1 MQRFLSWLT
10 HKRTLTV
17 IGLIALAA
25 VLFIGAAVL
34 QIDAAGSG
42 AAGSGPVW
50 PAAIFGAVVL
60 LMLLVWLWRKLRA
73 RRANNKLGEM
83 LEAQAEAA
91 QAAPVSAAAS
101 GQKQPELDALRTR
114 LVEAV
119 KTIKTSK
126 IGQMSGGSALYEL
139 PWYIVIGN
147 PAAGKSSAVLNSG
160 LQFPFADKSNAVVH
174 GIGGTRNCDWFFTT
188 EGILLDTAGR
198 YSVHEEDRSEWL
210 GFLNLLKRYRPKAP
224 INGIIVTA
232 SIAELTGNRPE
243 ATINLAKNLRQRV
256 QELTEKLE
264 VFAPVYV
271 MFTKTDL
278 ITGFTEF
285 FSGSDR
291 SEYDRVW
298 GATLPYEPDE
308 KRDIVALFDER
319 FEELYEGLKE
329 ISVAQMSISRG
340 NKLSP
345 GQLSFPLEFSAIKPA
360 LRVFLATLFENN
372 PFQYKPIF
380 RGFYFTSALQE
391 GETNSAAAERIGQ
404 RFGLNTGSL
413 PKPQS
418 AFSKN
423 GFFLR
428 DLFSKVIFADRQTV
442 RQFASPAKT
451 RLRYATFFGFVAVLA
466 LALGGWTW
474 STIGNQQ
481 LAANVQADLD
491 NVVRLQQNR
500 EDLQSRLQAMDI
512 LEDRIDQLE
521 QFRRD
526 RPLSVSLGLYQG
538 DQMEQRLLAEYYSGV
553 KQLMLDPVSQN
564 LVSFLKD
571 VDAHPDQLAPMTHA
585 PESGAIQVSAKTSGA
600 SGTPGAGA
608 TSLSAT
614 AGSQGSLYS
623 DASPTNVEDAYNALK
638 TYLMLSDKR
647 HVEQAHLTDQ
657 IARFWRGWLE
667 SNRGTMPRD
676 QMIRSAERMI
686 TFYLARVNDDD
697 WPMVEANLSLVDQT
711 RENLRHV
718 VRGMPARQRV
728 YEEIKAR
735 ASTRFAPMTIARI
748 VGDQNTA
755 LIGGSYA
762 IPGTFT
768 REAWFQYVQPAI
780 RDAATKELQAKDWVL
795 NTASQDDLTLEGSPE
810 QIQKALVGMYK
821 DEYAQHWQKFMQG
834 IAVQSFGSFNQAVDS
849 MNRLGD
855 PQDSPI
861 KKVLETAYDQT
872 SWDNPALANSALKS
886 VQGGVTSWFKNLFS
900 RAQSGPVS
908 ANIDINGNP
917 VELGVGPIGQQFS
930 GLARVVAKQDG
941 NSLLRGYMDSLSK
954 VRTRFNVLK
963 NQGDPGPGARELMQ
977 QTLDGNGSEL
987 ADSLKFVD
995 EQMLTGLTDAQRKA
1009 LRPLLV
1015 RPLMQAFAVVIQPA
1029 SAEVN
1034 KVWNAQVYQPF
1045 QGSLANKYPFDGSAK
1060 VEAGASEIAQVFGP
1074 DGSVAKFVNTT
1085 LGPLAVRRGDTLT
1098 ARTWGDMG
1106 MTLTPDLTNGFARWV
1121 APLSGGAAGGGGAGG
1136 GGSSEPQT
1144 VFQILPQ
1151 PSTGTTE
1158 YTLAIDGQ
1166 QLRYRNTPPQW
1177 TNFVWPNPQGTPGA
1191 TLSATT
1197 FDGRTIQLVNEP
1209 GRYGLEK
1216 LINSA
1221 QRKRRPDGT
1230 FDLSWTQGN
1239 VTVALSMRIIS
1250 TSQPTGG
1257 ASGGGDAPQ
1266 QQSLRG
1272 LKLPSSVVDLGAA
1285 NAALAIASGAAGGAS
1300 NANANAAAGSQAAA
1314 PPGAPTSAPV
1324 NVSANTQAAPAAVNP
1339 GGGAQ

>member
-1 MQRFLSWLT
+1 MQRILNVLT
-10 HKRTLTV
+10 HPRTLSIV
-17 IGLIALAA
+17 GIVALAA
-25 VLFIGAAVL
+25 ILFIVADTLQLPLLWAAL
-34 QIDAAGSG
+34 AF
-42 AAGSGPVW
+42 
-50 PAAIFGAVVL
+50 AAILALWLGVA
-60 LMLLVWLWRKLRA
+60 LWRRWRVK
-73 RRANNKLGEM
+73 RANRQLGEM
-83 LEAQAEAA
+83 LEEQAESGKI
-91 QAAPVSAAAS
+91 AAPAAAAAATDA
-101 GQKQPELDALRTR
+101 KTADLDVLRTR
-114 LVEAV
+114 LSDAV

-126 IGQMSGGSALYEL
+126 IGQVSGGSALYEL

-147 PAAGKSSAVLNSG
+147 PAAGKSSAVINSG
-160 LQFPFADKSNAVVH
+160 LQFPFADKNSAVIH

-210 GFLNLLKRYRPKAP
+210 GFLGLLKRYRPKAP

-243 ATINLAKNLRQRV
+243 FAINLAKNLRQRV

-271 MFTKTDL
+271 MFTKADL

-285 FSGSDR
+285 FSSSDKH
-291 SEYDRVW
+291 EYDRVW

-308 KRDIVALFDER
+308 KRDVVALFDER
-319 FEELYEGLKE
+319 FEELYDGLKE
-329 ISVAQMSISRG
+329 ISVAQLSLSRG
-340 NKLSP
+340 NLASP
-345 GQLSFPLEFSAIKPA
+345 GQLSFPLEFSTIKPA
-360 LRVFLATLFENN
+360 LRAFLATLFENN

-391 GETNSAAAERIGQ
+391 GETSSAAAQRIAH
-404 RFGLNTGSL
+404 RFGLDASAL
-413 PKPQS
+413 PKPHS

-428 DLFSKVIFADRQTV
+428 DLFSKVVFADRQTV
-442 RQFASPAKT
+442 RQFASPTKT
-451 RLRYATFFGFVAVLA
+451 RLRYATFFGFVAALA

-481 LAANVQADLD
+481 LVANVQADLD
-491 NVVRLQQNR
+491 NVSRMQQGRN
-500 EDLQSRLQAMDI
+500 DLQSRLQAMDI
-512 LEDRIDQLE
+512 LEDRIEQLE

-526 RPLSVSLGLYQG
+526 KPVSVSLGLYQG
-538 DQMEQRLLAEYYSGV
+538 DRLEQHLLTEYYNGV
-553 KQLMLDPVSQN
+553 RQILLSPVSQN
-564 LVSFLKD
+564 LASFLKD
-571 VDAHPDQLAPMTHA
+571 VNAHPDQLVPMTRP
-585 PESGAIQVSAKTSGA
+585 PESGAVQGGAIPVSTN
-600 SGTPGAGA
+600 PAGA
-608 TSLSAT
+608 APQ
-614 AGSQGSLYS
+614 AAAAQPAAAPQGGLYS
-623 DASPTNVEDAYNALK
+623 DASPTNVQDAYNALK

-657 IARFWRGWLE
+657 VARFWRGWLE
-667 SNRGTMPRD
+667 TNRGNMPRD
-676 QMIRSAERMI
+676 EMIRSAERMI
-686 TFYLARVNDDD
+686 SFYLARVNDND
-697 WPMVEANLSLVDQT
+697 WPMIEANLSLVDQT
-711 RENLRHV
+711 RENLRRV

-748 VGDQNTA
+748 VGDGNGG
-755 LIGGSYA
+755 LIAGSYA

-768 REAWFQYVQPAI
+768 RDAWFEYVQPAI

-795 NTASQDDLTLEGSPE
+795 NTSTQDDLTLEGSPE
-810 QIQKALVGMYK
+810 QIQKTLVGMYK
-821 DEYAQHWQKFMQG
+821 TEYAQHWQKFMQG
-834 IAVQSFGSFNQAVDS
+834 IAVQGFSSFGQAVDG

-861 KKVLETAYDQT
+861 RKVLETAYDQT
-872 SWDNPALANSALKS
+872 SWDNPSLANATIKKA
-886 VQGGVTSWFKNLFS
+886 QTGVVNWFKQLFT
-900 RAQSGPVS
+900 RTKAGQVTA

-917 VELGVGPIGQQFS
+917 ADVPMGPVGQEFV
-930 GLARVVAKQDG
+930 GLARIVATHDG
-941 NSLLRGYMDSLSK
+941 TSLLKGYMDTLSK
-954 VRTRFNVLK
+954 VRTRFNVIK
-963 NQGDPGPGARELMQ
+963 NQGDPGPGARQLMQ

-995 EQMLTGLTDAQRKA
+995 EQMLTGLTDTQRKS

-1015 RPLMQAFAVVIQPA
+1015 RPLMQAFSVVIQPA

-1045 QGSLANKYPFDGSAK
+1045 QGSLATKYPFAASAK

-1074 DGSVAKFVNTT
+1074 DGSIAKFVGTT
-1085 LGPLAVRRGDTLT
+1085 LGPLAVRRGDTLA

-1106 MTLTPDLTNGFARWV
+1106 LALAPDFTNGFARWV
-1121 APLSGGAAGGGGAGG
+1121 APLSGGAAGAGG
-1136 GGSSEPQT
+1136 GGASSEPQT

-1151 PSTGTTE
+1151 PSSGTTE
-1158 YTLAIDGQ
+1158 YTVAIDGQ

-1177 TNFVWPNPQGTPGA
+1177 TNFVWPNPQGSPGA

-1230 FDLSWTQGN
+1230 FDLTWTQGN
-1239 VTVALSMRIIS
+1239 VNVSVTMRIIS

-1257 ASGGGDAPQ
+1257 GDQPQ

-1272 LKLPSSVVDLGAA
+1272 LRLPSSVADVGAGSA
-1285 NAALAIASGAAGGAS
+1285 VNATAQPGAGASGASGAVPAAAAVAAAAS
-1300 NANANAAAGSQAAA
+1300 NAQ
-1314 PPGAPTSAPV
+1314 
-1324 NVSANTQAAPAAVNP
+1324 
-1339 GGGAQ
+1339 GAQ

>member
-17 IGLIALAA
+17 VGLIALAA
-25 VLFIGAAVL
+25 VLFIGADAL
-34 QIDAAGSG
+34 QIDL
-42 AAGSGPVW
+42 VW

-60 LMLLVWLWRKLRA
+60 LMLLVWLWRKLRT

-83 LEAQAEAA
+83 LEAQAEQGAGATTTAA
-91 QAAPVSAAAS
+91 VS
-101 GQKQPELDALRTR
+101 QKQPELDALRTR

-291 SEYDRVW
+291 TEYDRVW

-319 FEELYEGLKE
+319 FEALYDGLKE

-345 GQLSFPLEFSAIKPA
+345 GQLSFPLEFSTIKPA

-404 RFGLNTGSL
+404 RFGLNTDSI

-451 RLRYATFFGFVAVLA
+451 RLRYATFFAFVAVLA

-571 VDAHPDQLAPMTHA
+571 VNAHPDQLAPMTHA
-585 PESGAIQVSAKTSGA
+585 PDSGAIQVAA
-600 SGTPGAGA
+600 RTPGAASTPGA
-608 TSLSAT
+608 TSLSSA
-614 AGSQGSLYS
+614 AGSQGGLYS

-667 SNRGTMPRD
+667 SNRGNMPRD
-676 QMIRSAERMI
+676 EMIRSAERMI

-697 WPMVEANLSLVDQT
+697 WPMIETNLSLVDQT
-711 RENLRHV
+711 RENLRRV

-748 VGDQNTA
+748 VGDQNTS

-834 IAVQSFGSFNQAVDS
+834 IAVQSFGSFNQAVDA

-861 KKVLETAYDQT
+861 KKVLQTAYDQT

-886 VQGGVTSWFKNLFS
+886 VQGGVTNWFKNLFS
-900 RAQSGPVS
+900 RAPSGTVA

-930 GLARVVAKQDG
+930 GLARVVATQDG

-987 ADSLKFVD
+987 ADSLKLVD
-995 EQMLTGLTDAQRKA
+995 EQMLTGLTDSQRKA

-1045 QGSLANKYPFDGSAK
+1045 QGSLANKYPFASDAK
-1060 VEAGASEIAQVFGP
+1060 VEAGAGEIAQVFGP

-1106 MTLTPDLTNGFARWV
+1106 LTLTPDFTTGFARWV
-1121 APLSGGAAGGGGAGG
+1121 APLAGGAAGGGAGG

-1144 VFQILPQ
+1144 VFQILPE

-1158 YTLAIDGQ
+1158 YTIAIDGQ

-1257 ASGGGDAPQ
+1257 GSSDQPQ

-1272 LKLPSSVVDLGAA
+1272 LKLPSSVADIGAA
-1285 NAALAIASGAAGGAS
+1285 NAALAIASGNVGGAS
-1300 NANANAAAGSQAAA
+1300 SALAGASAAANAQTG
-1314 PPGAPTSAPV
+1314 TPV
-1324 NVSANTQAAPAAVNP
+1324 NVSATANAPAAPAAGNT
-1339 GGGAQ
+1339 GGAQ

>member
-1 MQRFLSWLT
+1 MQRFLNVLT
-10 HKRTLTV
+10 HPRTLTIV
-17 IGLIALAA
+17 GFAALAA
-25 VLFIGAAVL
+25 VLFIAADALQIGLVWAAVAL
-34 QIDAAGSG
+34 GVALALWL
-42 AAGSGPVW
+42 ATK
-50 PAAIFGAVVL
+50 
-60 LMLLVWLWRKLRA
+60 LWRRWRV
-73 RRANNKLGEM
+73 RRANRQLGDM
-83 LEAQAEAA
+83 LEQQAETGKM
-91 QAAPVSAAAS
+91 SAAVAEPA
-101 GQKQPELDALRTR
+101 KRAELDVLRTR
-114 LVEAV
+114 LADTV

-126 IGQMSGGSALYEL
+126 IGQVSGGSALYEL

-147 PAAGKSSAVLNSG
+147 PAAGKSSAVINSG
-160 LQFPFADKSNAVVH
+160 LQFPFADKNSAVIH

-210 GFLNLLKRYRPKAP
+210 GFLDLLKRYRPKAP

-243 ATINLAKNLRQRV
+243 FAINLAKNLRQRV

-271 MFTKTDL
+271 MFTKADL

-285 FSGSDR
+285 FSSNDR
-291 SEYDRVW
+291 QEYDRVW

-308 KRDIVALFDER
+308 KRDVVALFDQR
-319 FEELYEGLKE
+319 FEELYDGLKE
-329 ISVAQMSISRG
+329 ISVAQLSVSRG

-345 GQLSFPLEFSAIKPA
+345 GQLSFPLEFSTIKPA
-360 LRVFLATLFENN
+360 LRSFLATLFEDN

-391 GETNSAAAERIGQ
+391 GETNSAAAQRIAH
-404 RFGLNTGSL
+404 RFGLDSQSL
-413 PKPQS
+413 PKPHS
-418 AFSKN
+418 AFLKN

-442 RQFASPAKT
+442 RQFASPTKT
-451 RLRYATFFGFVAVLA
+451 RMRYATFFGFVAALA

-481 LAANVQADLD
+481 LVSNVQADLD
-491 NVVRLQQNR
+491 NVTRLQQNR
-500 EDLQSRLQAMDI
+500 NDLQSRLQAMDI
-512 LEDRIDQLE
+512 LEDRIEQLE

-526 RPLSVSLGLYQG
+526 KPLSVSLGLYQG
-538 DQMEQRLLAEYYSGV
+538 NRLEQHLLTEYYNGVRQILLA
-553 KQLMLDPVSQN
+553 PVSDN
-564 LVSFLKD
+564 LASFLKD
-571 VDAHPDQLAPMTHA
+571 VNAHPDQLAPMTRA
-585 PESGAIQVSAKTSGA
+585 PESGATPAGPMPVSTHPAA
-600 SGTPGAGA
+600 PGAA
-608 TSLSAT
+608 PSPVVA
-614 AGSQGSLYS
+614 QGRQQGGLYN

-657 IARFWRGWLE
+657 VARFWRGWLE
-667 SNRGTMPRD
+667 TNRGNMPRD
-676 QMIRSAERMI
+676 EMIRSAERMI
-686 TFYLARVNDDD
+686 TFYLSRVSDND
-697 WPMVEANLSLVDQT
+697 WPMIEANLALVDQT
-711 RENLRHV
+711 RENLRRV

-748 VGDQNTA
+748 VGEGNTGLVA
-755 LIGGSYA
+755 GSYA

-768 REAWFQYVQPAI
+768 RDAWFQYVQPAI

-795 NTASQDDLTLEGSPE
+795 NTASADDLTLEGSPE
-810 QIQKALVGMYK
+810 QIQKTLVAMYK
-821 DEYAQHWQKFMQG
+821 TEYAQHWQKFMQG
-834 IAVQSFGSFNQAVDS
+834 IAVQGFGNFTQAVDA
-849 MNRLGD
+849 MNKLGD

-861 KKVLETAYDQT
+861 RKVLETAYDQT
-872 SWDNPALANSALKS
+872 SWDNPSLANATIKKAQTG
-886 VQGGVTSWFKNLFS
+886 VVNWVKQWFTRQPGGQI
-900 RAQSGPVS
+900 A
-908 ANIDINGNP
+908 ANVDINGNP
-917 VELGVGPIGQQFS
+917 ADVPMGPIGQEFV
-930 GLARVVAKQDG
+930 GLGRIVATHDG
-941 NSLLRGYMDSLSK
+941 TSMLKGYMDTLSK
-954 VRTRFNVLK
+954 VRTRFNVIK
-963 NQGDPGPGARELMQ
+963 NQGDPGPGARQLMQ

-995 EQMLTGLTDAQRKA
+995 EQMLTGLTDSQRKS

-1029 SAEVN
+1029 SVEVN

-1045 QGSLANKYPFDGSAK
+1045 QNSLANKYPFAAGAK
-1060 VEAGASEIAQVFGP
+1060 VEAGAGEIAQVFGP
-1074 DGSVAKFVNTT
+1074 DGSIAKFVGTT
-1085 LGPLAVRRGDTLT
+1085 LGPLAVRRGDTLS

-1106 MTLTPDLTNGFARWV
+1106 LALTPDFTGGFARWV
-1121 APLSGGAAGGGGAGG
+1121 APLAGGAATSAAA
-1136 GGSSEPQT
+1136 SSEPQT
-1144 VFQILPQ
+1144 VFQVLPQ
-1151 PSTGTTE
+1151 PSSGTTE
-1158 YTLAIDGQ
+1158 YTIAIDGQ

-1177 TNFVWPNPQGTPGA
+1177 TNFVWPNPQGSPGA

-1197 FDGRTIQLVNEP
+1197 FDGRTLQLVNEP

-1230 FDLSWTQGN
+1230 FDLTWTQGSVSVS
-1239 VTVALSMRIIS
+1239 VTMRIIS

-1257 ASGGGDAPQ
+1257 GDQPQ

-1272 LKLPSSVVDLGAA
+1272 LRLPSSVADASAGGAA
-1285 NAALAIASGAAGGAS
+1285 NATAQPGSGAAAAQVAATAASAS
-1300 NANANAAAGSQAAA
+1300 NAQ
-1314 PPGAPTSAPV
+1314 
-1324 NVSANTQAAPAAVNP
+1324 
-1339 GGGAQ
+1339 GAQ

>member
-1 MQRFLSWLT
+1 MQRFLNGLT
-10 HKRTLTV
+10 HSRTLSI
-17 IGLIALAA
+17 IGVIALAA
-25 VLFIGAAVL
+25 VLFIAADTL
-34 QIDAAGSG
+34 QID
-42 AAGSGPVW
+42 PIW
-50 PAAIFGAVVL
+50 PAIVLGAVLVL
-60 LMLLVWLWRKLRA
+60 WFLIWLVRRLAA
-73 RRANNKLGEM
+73 RRANRKLGEM
-83 LEAQAEAA
+83 LEQQAEKQTEAT
-91 QAAPVSAAAS
+91 SAATPARHA
-101 GQKQPELDALRTR
+101 ELDALRTR
-114 LVEAV
+114 LVDAV

-126 IGQMSGGSALYEL
+126 IGQVSGGAALYEL

-160 LQFPFADKSNAVVH
+160 LQFPFADKNNAVIH

-198 YSVHEEDRSEWL
+198 YSVHEEDRTEWL
-210 GFLNLLKRYRPKAP
+210 GFLSLLKRHRPKAP

-232 SIAELTGNRPE
+232 SIAELTGSKPE
-243 ATINLAKNLRQRV
+243 FAINLAKNLRQRV

-285 FSGSDR
+285 FSGSER
-291 SEYDRVW
+291 HEYDRVW

-308 KRDIVALFDER
+308 KRDVVALFDER
-319 FEELYEGLKE
+319 FEELYDGLKE
-329 ISVAQMSISRG
+329 ISVAQMSINRG

-345 GQLSFPLEFSAIKPA
+345 GQLSFPLEFSTIKPA
-360 LRVFLATLFENN
+360 LRSFLATLFETN

-391 GETNSAAAERIGQ
+391 GETNSAAAQRIAT
-404 RFGLNTGSL
+404 RFGLDGAGL

-418 AFSKN
+418 AISKN

-442 RQFASPAKT
+442 KQFASPAKT
-451 RLRYATFFGFVAVLA
+451 RMRYATFFGFVAVLA

-474 STIGNQQ
+474 STVNNQQ
-481 LAANVQADLD
+481 LTSNVQADLD

-500 EDLQSRLQAMDI
+500 NDLQSRLQAMDI

-521 QFRRD
+521 QFRRE
-526 RPLSVSLGLYQG
+526 RPLAVSLGLYQG
-538 DQMEQRLLAEYYSGV
+538 DRLEQHLLTEYYNGV
-553 KQLMLDPVSQN
+553 RQIMLDPVAQN
-564 LVSFLKD
+564 LEGFLKD
-571 VDAHPDQLAPMTHA
+571 VNSHPEQLAPMTRT
-585 PESGAIQVSAKTSGA
+585 PDSGAIPVSSRA
-600 SGTPGAGA
+600 SAMVA
-608 TSLSAT
+608 TS
-614 AGSQGSLYS
+614 QGGLYS

-638 TYLMLSDKR
+638 TYLMLGDKR
-647 HVEQAHLTDQ
+647 HVETAHLTDQ
-657 IARFWRGWLE
+657 VARFWRGWLE
-667 SNRGTMPRD
+667 TNRGNMPRD
-676 QMIRSAERMI
+676 EMIRSAERMI
-686 TFYLARVNDDD
+686 TFYLSRVSDDD
-697 WPMVEANLSLVDQT
+697 WPMIDQNLALVDQT
-711 RENLRHV
+711 RENLRRV

-748 VGDQNTA
+748 VGDNNTG
-755 LIGGSYA
+755 LIAGSYA

-768 REAWFQYVQPAI
+768 RDAWFQYVQPAI

-795 NTASQDDLTLEGSPE
+795 NTSAHDDLTLEGSPE
-810 QIQKALVGMYK
+810 QIQKALVTMYK
-821 DEYAQHWQKFMQG
+821 TEYAMHWQKFMQG
-834 IAVQSFGSFNQAVDS
+834 IAVQNFGTFNQAVDA

-861 KKVLETAYDQT
+861 RKVLETAYDQT
-872 SWDNPALANSALKS
+872 SWDNPSLASAAVKGAQS
-886 VQGGVTSWFKNLFS
+886 GVTSWFTRWFS
-900 RAQSGPVS
+900 HTPAAPVT

-917 VELGVGPIGQQFS
+917 VDMPMGPIGQEFA
-930 GLARVVAKQDG
+930 GLGRIVVKQDNG
-941 NSLLRGYMDSLSK
+941 SMLQGYMDTLSK
-954 VRTRFNVLK
+954 VRTRFNVIK
-963 NQGDPGPGARELMQ
+963 NQGDPGPGARQLMQ

-987 ADSLKFVD
+987 ADSLKYVD
-995 EQMLTGLTDAQRKA
+995 EQMLTGLTDSQRKG

-1029 SAEVN
+1029 SVEVN

-1045 QGSLANKYPFDGSAK
+1045 QTSLASKYPFSGDAK
-1060 VEAGASEIAQVFGP
+1060 VEAGANEIAQVFGP
-1074 DGSVAKFVNTT
+1074 DGAVAKFVGTT

-1106 MTLTPDLTNGFARWV
+1106 LALTPDFTSGFARWV
-1121 APLSGGAAGGGGAGG
+1121 APLSGGAAGAAQ

-1151 PSTGTTE
+1151 PSSGTTE

-1177 TNFVWPNPQGTPGA
+1177 TNFVWPNPSGSPGA

-1221 QRKRRPDGT
+1221 QRKRQPDGT

-1239 VTVALSMRIIS
+1239 VSVAVSMRIIS
-1250 TSQPTGG
+1250 TSQPS
-1257 ASGGGDAPQ
+1257 SGGGDAPQ

-1272 LKLPSSVVDLGAA
+1272 LKLPSSVADVSAAA
-1285 NAALAIASGAAGGAS
+1285 NSVNATQTGASGAAGGATS
-1300 NANANAAAGSQAAA
+1300 GSASGSTSMQANPNAA
-1314 PPGAPTSAPV
+1314 TT
-1324 NVSANTQAAPAAVNP
+1324 ANSNT
-1339 GGGAQ
+1339 GGAQ

>member
-1 MQRFLSWLT
+1 MQRILNVLT
-10 HKRTLTV
+10 HPRTLSIV
-17 IGLIALAA
+17 GIVALAA
-25 VLFIGAAVL
+25 ILFIVADMLQLPLLWAAIAFAAILALWLVVALWRRWRVKRANQQLGQVL
-34 QIDAAGSG
+34 EEQAETGKIAA
-42 AAGSGPVW
+42 
-50 PAAIFGAVVL
+50 PAA
-60 LMLLVWLWRKLRA
+60 
-73 RRANNKLGEM
+73 
-83 LEAQAEAA
+83 AA
-91 QAAPVSAAAS
+91 LAPDAKTAD
-101 GQKQPELDALRTR
+101 LDVLRTR
-114 LVEAV
+114 LSDAV

-126 IGQMSGGSALYEL
+126 IGQVSGGSALYEL

-160 LQFPFADKSNAVVH
+160 LQFPFADKNSAVIH

-210 GFLNLLKRYRPKAP
+210 GFLGLLKRYRPKAP

-243 ATINLAKNLRQRV
+243 FAINLAKNLRQRV

-271 MFTKTDL
+271 MFTKADL

-285 FSGSDR
+285 FSSSDKH
-291 SEYDRVW
+291 EYDRVW
-298 GATLPYEPDE
+298 GATLPYEPDD
-308 KRDIVALFDER
+308 KRDVVAQFDTH

-329 ISVAQMSISRG
+329 ISVAQLSLSRG
-340 NKLSP
+340 NQLSP
-345 GQLSFPLEFSAIKPA
+345 GQLSFPLEFSTIKPS
-360 LRVFLATLFENN
+360 LRAFLATLFENN

-391 GETNSAAAERIGQ
+391 GETNSAAAQRIAQ
-404 RFGLNTGSL
+404 RFGLDGSAL
-413 PKPQS
+413 PKPHS

-442 RQFASPAKT
+442 RQFASPTKT
-451 RLRYATFFGFVAVLA
+451 RLRYATFFGFVAALA

-481 LAANVQADLD
+481 LVANVQADLD
-491 NVVRLQQNR
+491 NVTRLQQGRN
-500 EDLQSRLQAMDI
+500 DLQSRLQAMDI
-512 LEDRIDQLE
+512 LEDRIEQLE

-526 RPLSVSLGLYQG
+526 KPVSVSLGLYQG
-538 DQMEQRLLAEYYSGV
+538 DRLEQHLLTEYYNGVRQILLA
-553 KQLMLDPVSQN
+553 PVSQN
-564 LVSFLKD
+564 LASFMKD
-571 VDAHPDQLAPMTHA
+571 VNAHPEQLVPMTRP
-585 PESGAIQVSAKTSGA
+585 PESGAVQGGAIPVSTNSAGAAPQAGAALAA
-600 SGTPGAGA
+600 SGTAPAA
-608 TSLSAT
+608 AQQP
-614 AGSQGSLYS
+614 AAPQGGLYS
-623 DASPTNVEDAYNALK
+623 DASPTNVQDAYNALK

-657 IARFWRGWLE
+657 LARFWRGWLE
-667 SNRGTMPRD
+667 TNRGNMPRD
-676 QMIRSAERMI
+676 EMIKSAERMI
-686 TFYLARVNDDD
+686 SFYLSRVNDDD
-697 WPMVEANLSLVDQT
+697 WPMIDANLALVDQT
-711 RENLRHV
+711 RENLRRV

-748 VGDQNTA
+748 VGENNTTLVA
-755 LIGGSYA
+755 GSYA

-780 RDAATKELQAKDWVL
+780 REAATKELQAKDWVL
-795 NTASQDDLTLEGSPE
+795 NTSAHDDLTLEGSPE
-810 QIQKALVGMYK
+810 QIQKALVTMYK
-821 DEYAQHWQKFMQG
+821 TEYAMHWQKFMQG
-834 IAVQSFGSFNQAVDS
+834 IAVQSFGSFGQAVDA

-861 KKVLETAYDQT
+861 RKVLETAYDQT
-872 SWDNPALANSALKS
+872 SWDNPSLFNASLKRAQS
-886 VQGGVTSWFKNLFS
+886 GVTSWFKQWFS
-900 RAQSGPVS
+900 RAPTGQLN

-917 VELGVGPIGQQFS
+917 VEMPMGPIGQEFS
-930 GLARVVAKQDG
+930 ALGRIVQTGDNGSMLK
-941 NSLLRGYMDSLSK
+941 GYMDTLSK
-954 VRTRFNVLK
+954 VRTRFNVIK
-963 NQGDPGPGARELMQ
+963 NQGDPGPGARQLMQ
-977 QTLDGNGSEL
+977 QTLDGSGSEL
-987 ADSLKFVD
+987 ADSLKYVD
-995 EQMLTGLTDAQRKA
+995 EQMLTGLTDSQRKA

-1015 RPLMQAFAVVIQPA
+1015 RPLMAAYAVVIQPA
-1029 SAEVN
+1029 SVEVN
-1034 KVWNAQVYQPF
+1034 KVWNAQVYQTF
-1045 QGSLANKYPFDGSAK
+1045 QNSLASKYPFAGDAK
-1060 VEAGASEIAQVFGP
+1060 VEAGAGEIAQVFGP
-1074 DGSVAKFVNTT
+1074 DGSIAKFVGTT

-1106 MTLTPDLTNGFARWV
+1106 LALTPDFTNGFARWV
-1121 APLSGGAAGGGGAGG
+1121 APLAGGAAGASAGQ
-1136 GGSSEPQT
+1136 SSAEPQT
-1144 VFQILPQ
+1144 VFQIQPQ
-1151 PSTGTTE
+1151 PSSGTTE

-1166 QLRYRNTPPQW
+1166 QMRYRNTPPQW
-1177 TNFVWPNPQGTPGA
+1177 TNFVWPNPSGSPGA

-1197 FDGRTIQLVNEP
+1197 FDGRTLQLVNEP

-1239 VTVALSMRIIS
+1239 VTVAVSMRIIS
-1250 TSQPTGG
+1250 TSQ
-1257 ASGGGDAPQ
+1257 ASGGSSDAPQ

-1272 LKLPSSVVDLGAA
+1272 LRLPSSVADVSAAA
-1285 NAALAIASGAAGGAS
+1285 NSVAATNTASS
-1300 NANANAAAGSQAAA
+1300 AA
-1314 PPGAPTSAPV
+1314 PVAS
-1324 NVSANTQAAPAAVNP
+1324 AAPAARPAAAAVSNT
-1339 GGGAQ
+1339 GGAQ

>member
-1 MQRFLSWLT
+1 MQRFLNALIS
-10 HKRTLTV
+10 KRTMTV
-17 IGLIALAA
+17 VGVVVAAALLFGGALLLDLPLIWPALALAA
-25 VLFIGAAVL
+25 LVAVL
-34 QIDAAGSG
+34 LI
-42 AAGSGPVW
+42 
-50 PAAIFGAVVL
+50 
-60 LMLLVWLWRKLRA
+60 VWLWRRIAA
-73 RRANNKLGEM
+73 RRASGKLGEM
-83 LEAQAEAA
+83 LEQQAETGK
-91 QAAPVSAAAS
+91 APQPS
-101 GQKQPELDALRTR
+101 GAKAPDLDGLRTR
-114 LVEAV
+114 LAEAV
-119 KTIKTSK
+119 RTIKTSK
-126 IGQMSGGSALYEL
+126 IGQASGGSALYEL

-160 LQFPFADKSNAVVH
+160 LQFPFAEKSDAVVH

-232 SIAELTGNRPE
+232 SIAELTNGRPD
-243 ATINLAKNLRQRV
+243 ATINLARSLRQRV

-271 MFTKTDL
+271 LLTKADL
-278 ITGFTEF
+278 ITGFAEF
-285 FSGSDR
+285 FSGGER
-291 SEYDRVW
+291 HEYERVW

-308 KRDIVALFDER
+308 KRDIVTLFDER

-329 ISVAQMSISRG
+329 ISVAQMSINRG
-340 NKLSP
+340 NMLSP

-372 PFQYKPIF
+372 PFQYKPIL

-391 GETNSAAAERIGQ
+391 GETSSAAAQRIGQ
-404 RFGLNTGSL
+404 RFGLATDNL
-413 PKPQS
+413 PKPQAAS
-418 AFSKN
+418 SKN

-451 RLRYATFFGFVAVLA
+451 RLRYGTFFGFVAALA

-474 STIGNQQ
+474 STLGNQQ

-491 NVVRLQQNR
+491 NIVRLQQNR
-500 EDLQSRLQAMDI
+500 NDLQSRMQAMDI
-512 LEDRIDQLE
+512 LEDRIAQLE

-538 DQMEQRLLAEYYSGV
+538 DRIEQRLLAEYYRGV

-564 LVSFLKD
+564 LASFLRE
-571 VDAHPDQLAPMTHA
+571 VDAHPDQLAPLTRP
-585 PESGAIQVSAKTSGA
+585 PESGAIAVSARAGGAGSGA
-600 SGTPGAGA
+600 SANPN
-608 TSLSAT
+608 
-614 AGSQGSLYS
+614 GSQGGLYS

-647 HVEQAHLTDQ
+647 HVEAAHLTDQ
-657 IARFWRGWLE
+657 LARFWRGWLE
-667 SNRGTMPRD
+667 TNRGNMSRD
-676 QMIRSAERMI
+676 EMIKSAERMI
-686 TFYLARVNDDD
+686 TFYLSRVSDDD
-697 WPMVEANLSLVDQT
+697 WPMIDANLSLIDQT
-711 RENLRHV
+711 RENLRRV

-735 ASTRFAPMTIARI
+735 ASTRYAPMTVARI
-748 VGDQNTA
+748 VGENNTN
-755 LIGGSYA
+755 LVGGSYA

-768 REAWFQYVQPAI
+768 REAWFDYVKPAI

-821 DEYAQHWQKFMQG
+821 TEYAQHWQRFMQG
-834 IAVQSFGSFNQAVDS
+834 IAVRDFGSFGQAVGA

-861 KKVLETAYDQT
+861 RKILQTAYDQT
-872 SWDNPALANSALKS
+872 AWDNPALASTTLQKAQN
-886 VQGGVTSWFKNLFS
+886 GVTGWFKRLFS
-900 RAQSGPVS
+900 SKTQAAQNAGVDLDFGGGSVTAGPV
-908 ANIDINGNP
+908 
-917 VELGVGPIGQQFS
+917 GVAFS
-930 GLARVVAKQDG
+930 GLARIVAKQENG
-941 NSLLRGYMDSLSK
+941 SLLNGYMDTLSK

-995 EQMLTGLTDAQRKA
+995 EQMLTGLTDDQRKA

-1015 RPLMQAFAVVIQPA
+1015 RPLMQAFAVAIEPA
-1029 SAEVN
+1029 SNEVN
-1034 KVWNAQVYQPF
+1034 KVWNAQVYQTF
-1045 QGSLANKYPFDGSAK
+1045 QTSLANKYPFSGDAK

-1074 DGSVAKFVNTT
+1074 DGAVSKFVGTT
-1085 LGPLAVRRGDTLT
+1085 LGPLAVRRGDTLSP
-1098 ARTWGDMG
+1098 RTWGGMG
-1106 MTLTPDLTNGFARWV
+1106 IVLSPEFTNGFARWV
-1121 APLSGGAAGGGGAGG
+1121 APLSGAAAGGNGAGAA
-1136 GGSSEPQT
+1136 EPQT
-1144 VFQILPQ
+1144 VFQIMPQ
-1151 PSTGTTE
+1151 PGQGTTE
-1158 YTLAIDGQ
+1158 YTIVIDGQ

-1177 TNFVWPNPQGTPGA
+1177 TNFVWPNPNGA
-1191 TLSATT
+1191 AGASLTATS
-1197 FDGRTIQLVNEP
+1197 FDGRSIELVNEP

-1221 QRKRRPDGT
+1221 KRTRNPDGT
-1230 FDLSWTQGN
+1230 FSLTWQQGS

-1250 TSQPTGG
+1250 TSQPS
-1257 ASGGGDAPQ
+1257 SGGGDAPQ

-1272 LKLPSSVVDLGAA
+1272 VRLPESVADVAA
-1285 NAALAIASGAAGGAS
+1285 ARTAAAAASGSAPAPAASGAAV
-1300 NANANAAAGSQAAA
+1300 AAAALSSLPSSSAVDTTVSNTGAA
-1314 PPGAPTSAPV
+1314 
-1324 NVSANTQAAPAAVNP
+1324 Q
-1339 GGGAQ
+1339 

>member
-1 MQRFLSWLT
+1 MQRFLNVLT
-10 HKRTLTV
+10 HPRTLTIV
-17 IGLIALAA
+17 GFAALAA
-25 VLFIGAAVL
+25 VLFIAADALQIGLVWAAVAL
-34 QIDAAGSG
+34 GVALALWL
-42 AAGSGPVW
+42 ATK
-50 PAAIFGAVVL
+50 
-60 LMLLVWLWRKLRA
+60 LWRRWRV
-73 RRANNKLGEM
+73 RRANRQLGDM
-83 LEAQAEAA
+83 LEQQAETGKM
-91 QAAPVSAAAS
+91 SAAVAEPA
-101 GQKQPELDALRTR
+101 KRAELDVLRTR
-114 LVEAV
+114 LADTV

-126 IGQMSGGSALYEL
+126 IGQVSGGSALYEL

-147 PAAGKSSAVLNSG
+147 PAAGKSSAVINSG
-160 LQFPFADKSNAVVH
+160 LQFPFADKNSAVIH

-210 GFLNLLKRYRPKAP
+210 GFLDLLKRYRPKAP

-243 ATINLAKNLRQRV
+243 FAINLAKNLRQRV

-271 MFTKTDL
+271 MFTKADL

-285 FSGSDR
+285 FSSNDR
-291 SEYDRVW
+291 QEYDRVW

-308 KRDIVALFDER
+308 KRDVVALFDQR
-319 FEELYEGLKE
+319 FEELYDGLKE
-329 ISVAQMSISRG
+329 ISVAQLSVSRG

-345 GQLSFPLEFSAIKPA
+345 GQLSFPLEFSTIKPA
-360 LRVFLATLFENN
+360 LRSFLATLFEDN

-391 GETNSAAAERIGQ
+391 GETNSAAAQRIAH
-404 RFGLNTGSL
+404 RFGLDSQSL
-413 PKPQS
+413 PKPHS
-418 AFSKN
+418 AFLKN

-442 RQFASPAKT
+442 RQFASPTKT
-451 RLRYATFFGFVAVLA
+451 RMRYATFFGFVAALA

-481 LAANVQADLD
+481 LVSNVQADLD
-491 NVVRLQQNR
+491 NVTRLQQNR
-500 EDLQSRLQAMDI
+500 NDLQSRLQAMDI
-512 LEDRIDQLE
+512 LEDRIEQLE

-526 RPLSVSLGLYQG
+526 KPLSVSLGLYQG
-538 DQMEQRLLAEYYSGV
+538 NRLEQHLLTEYYNGVRQILLA
-553 KQLMLDPVSQN
+553 PVSDN
-564 LVSFLKD
+564 LASFLKD
-571 VDAHPDQLAPMTHA
+571 VNAHPDQLAPMTRA
-585 PESGAIQVSAKTSGA
+585 PESGATPAGPMPVSTHPAA
-600 SGTPGAGA
+600 PGAA
-608 TSLSAT
+608 PSPAV
-614 AGSQGSLYS
+614 AQGRQQGGLYN

-657 IARFWRGWLE
+657 VARFWRGWLE
-667 SNRGTMPRD
+667 TNRGNMPRD
-676 QMIRSAERMI
+676 EMIRSAERMI
-686 TFYLARVNDDD
+686 TFYLSRVSDND
-697 WPMVEANLSLVDQT
+697 WPMIEANLALVDQT
-711 RENLRHV
+711 RENLRRV

-748 VGDQNTA
+748 VGEGNTGLVA
-755 LIGGSYA
+755 GSYA

-768 REAWFQYVQPAI
+768 RDAWFQYVQPAI

-795 NTASQDDLTLEGSPE
+795 NTASADDLTLEGSPE
-810 QIQKALVGMYK
+810 QIQKTLVAMYK
-821 DEYAQHWQKFMQG
+821 TEYAQHWQKFMQG
-834 IAVQSFGSFNQAVDS
+834 IAVQGFGNFTQAVDA
-849 MNRLGD
+849 MNKLGD

-861 KKVLETAYDQT
+861 RKVLETAYDQT
-872 SWDNPALANSALKS
+872 SWDNPSLANATIKKAQTG
-886 VQGGVTSWFKNLFS
+886 VVNWVKQWFTRQPGGQI
-900 RAQSGPVS
+900 A
-908 ANIDINGNP
+908 ANVDINGNP
-917 VELGVGPIGQQFS
+917 ADVPMGPIGQEFV
-930 GLARVVAKQDG
+930 GLGRIVATHDG
-941 NSLLRGYMDSLSK
+941 TSMLKGYMDTLSK
-954 VRTRFNVLK
+954 VRTRFNVIK
-963 NQGDPGPGARELMQ
+963 NQGDPGPGARQLMQ

-995 EQMLTGLTDAQRKA
+995 EQMLTGLTDSQRKS

-1029 SAEVN
+1029 SVEVN

-1045 QGSLANKYPFDGSAK
+1045 QNSLANKYPFAAGAK
-1060 VEAGASEIAQVFGP
+1060 VEAGAGEIAQVFGP
-1074 DGSVAKFVNTT
+1074 DGSIAKFVGTT
-1085 LGPLAVRRGDTLT
+1085 LGPLAVRRGDTLS

-1106 MTLTPDLTNGFARWV
+1106 LALTPDFTGGFARWV
-1121 APLSGGAAGGGGAGG
+1121 APLAGGAATSAAA
-1136 GGSSEPQT
+1136 SSEPQT
-1144 VFQILPQ
+1144 VFQVLPQ
-1151 PSTGTTE
+1151 PSSGTTE
-1158 YTLAIDGQ
+1158 YTIAIDGQ

-1177 TNFVWPNPQGTPGA
+1177 TNFVWPNPQGSPGA

-1197 FDGRTIQLVNEP
+1197 FDGRTLQLVNEP

-1230 FDLSWTQGN
+1230 FDLTWTQGSVSVS
-1239 VTVALSMRIIS
+1239 VTMRIIS

-1257 ASGGGDAPQ
+1257 GDQPQ

-1272 LKLPSSVVDLGAA
+1272 LRLPSSVADASAGGAA
-1285 NAALAIASGAAGGAS
+1285 NATAQPGSGAAAAQVAATAASAS
-1300 NANANAAAGSQAAA
+1300 NAQ
-1314 PPGAPTSAPV
+1314 
-1324 NVSANTQAAPAAVNP
+1324 
-1339 GGGAQ
+1339 GAQ

>member
-1 MQRFLSWLT
+1 MQRFFNVLT
-10 HKRTLTV
+10 NTRTLSV
-17 IGLIALAA
+17 VGVIALAA
-25 VLFIGAAVL
+25 ALFIAADAL
-34 QIDAAGSG
+34 QIS
-42 AAGSGPVW
+42 PVW
-50 PAAIFGAVVL
+50 PAAVLGAL
-60 LMLLVWLWRKLRA
+60 FAIWLVFWLWRRA
-73 RRANNKLGEM
+73 RVRRANRKLGDM
-83 LEAQAEAA
+83 LEQQAQTDNGEPAPAPARQAE
-91 QAAPVSAAAS
+91 
-101 GQKQPELDALRTR
+101 LDVLRTR
-114 LVEAV
+114 LVDAV
-119 KTIKTSK
+119 KTIKSSK
-126 IGQMSGGSALYEL
+126 IGQLSGGSALYEL

-160 LQFPFADKSNAVVH
+160 LQFPFADKHDAVVH

-210 GFLNLLKRYRPKAP
+210 GFLGLLKRHRPKAP

-243 ATINLAKNLRQRV
+243 FAINLAKNLRQRV

-271 MFTKTDL
+271 MFTKADL

-285 FSGSDR
+285 FSSNDR
-291 SEYDRVW
+291 QEYDRVW

-329 ISVAQMSISRG
+329 ISIAQMSLSRG
-340 NKLSP
+340 KQLSP

-360 LRVFLATLFENN
+360 LRAFLATLFENN

-391 GETNSAAAERIGQ
+391 GETSSAAAQRIAN
-404 RFGLNTGSL
+404 RFVLSAEGL
-413 PKPQS
+413 PKPHS

-442 RQFASPAKT
+442 KQFASPAKT

-481 LAANVQADLD
+481 LVANVQADLD
-491 NVVRLQQNR
+491 NVERMQQNR
-500 EDLQSRLQAMDI
+500 NDLQSRLQAMDI
-512 LEDRIDQLE
+512 LEDRIEQLE

-526 RPLSVSLGLYQG
+526 RPLAVSLGLYQG
-538 DQMEQRLLAEYYSGV
+538 DRLEQHLLEEYYSGV
-553 KQLMLDPVSQN
+553 RQIMLTPVSQN
-564 LVSFLKD
+564 LASFLKD
-571 VDAHPDQLAPMTHA
+571 VDAHPELLAPMSHT
-585 PESGAIQVSAKTSGA
+585 PDSGAIPVSAHTA
-600 SGTPGAGA
+600 MA
-608 TSLSAT
+608 
-614 AGSQGSLYS
+614 AGSQGGLYS
-623 DASPTNVEDAYNALK
+623 AASPTSVEDAYNALK

-647 HVEQAHLTDQ
+647 HVEAAHLTDQ

-667 SNRGTMPRD
+667 TNRGNMPRD
-676 QMIRSAERMI
+676 EMIKSAERMI
-686 TFYLARVNDDD
+686 TFYLARVSDDD
-697 WPMVEANLSLVDQT
+697 WPMIDANLALVDQT

-735 ASTRFAPMTIARI
+735 ASTRFAPMTVARI
-748 VGDQNTA
+748 VGDTNTS
-755 LIGGSYA
+755 LIAGSYA
-762 IPGTFT
+762 ISGTFT

-795 NTASQDDLTLEGSPE
+795 NTSAQDDLTLEGSPE
-810 QIQKALVGMYK
+810 QIQKALVSMYK
-821 DEYAQHWQKFMQG
+821 TEYAQNWQKFMQG
-834 IAVQSFGSFNQAVDS
+834 IAVQDFGTFGQAVDA

-861 KKVLETAYDQT
+861 RKILETAYDQT
-872 SWDNPALANSALKS
+872 SWDNPSLAS
-886 VQGGVTSWFKNLFS
+886 VSIKRAESGVTGWVRQWFS
-900 RAQSGPVS
+900 RMSGNTAT
-908 ANIDINGNP
+908 ANLDLNGNP
-917 VELGVGPIGQQFS
+917 VEPSMGPIGQAFA
-930 GLARVVAKQDG
+930 GLGRMVVTHDNA
-941 NSLLRGYMDSLSK
+941 SLLGGYMDSLSK
-954 VRTRFNVLK
+954 VRTRLNVIK
-963 NQGDPGPGARELMQ
+963 NQGDPGPGARQLMQ

-987 ADSLKFVD
+987 SDSLKFVD
-995 EQMLTGLTDAQRKA
+995 EQMLTGLTDAQKKA

-1015 RPLMQAFAVVIQPA
+1015 RPLMQAYAVVIQPA
-1029 SAEVN
+1029 SVEVN

-1045 QGSLANKYPFDGSAK
+1045 QASLANKYPFAGSAK
-1060 VEAGASEIAQVFGP
+1060 IEAGASEIAQMFGP
-1074 DGSVAKFVNTT
+1074 DGAISKFVGTT
-1085 LGPLAVRRGDTLT
+1085 LGPLAVRRGDTLS

-1106 MTLTPDLTNGFARWV
+1106 LTLTPDFTTGFARWV
-1121 APLSGGAAGGGGAGG
+1121 APLAGGAAGAGQ
-1136 GGSSEPQT
+1136 GSSEPQT

-1151 PSTGTTE
+1151 PSSGTTE
-1158 YTLAIDGQ
+1158 YTIAIDGQ

-1177 TNFVWPNPQGTPGA
+1177 TNFVWPNPQGAPGA

-1197 FDGRTIQLVNEP
+1197 FDGRTIQFVNEP

-1221 QRKRRPDGT
+1221 QRTRHPDGT
-1230 FDLSWTQGN
+1230 FDLTWTQGS
-1239 VTVALSMRIIS
+1239 VTVSVSMRIVS
-1250 TSQPTGG
+1250 TSQPTA
-1257 ASGGGDAPQ
+1257 ASSNAPQ
-1266 QQSLRG
+1266 QQG
-1272 LKLPSSVVDLGAA
+1272 LSGVQLPSSIASVGTVNSAAA
-1285 NAALAIASGAAGGAS
+1285 NPAAGAS
-1300 NANANAAAGSQAAA
+1300 AS
-1314 PPGAPTSAPV
+1314 
-1324 NVSANTQAAPAAVNP
+1324 PAAVAAVTTSAAP
-1339 GGGAQ
+1339 TQTGGTAQ

>member
-1 MQRFLSWLT
+1 MRRFLNVLT
-10 HKRTLTV
+10 HPRTLSIV
-17 IGLIALAA
+17 GLIALAA
-25 VLFIGAAVL
+25 VLFIAADTL
-34 QIDAAGSG
+34 QI
-42 AAGSGPVW
+42 PLIW
-50 PAAIFGAVVL
+50 PAIAIGVIVAL
-60 LMLLVWLWRKLRA
+60 WLLVWLVKVLRT
-73 RRANNKLGEM
+73 RRANSKLGDM
-83 LEAQAEAA
+83 LEQQAEAGKTTVA
-91 QAAPVSAAAS
+91 ATPAKQA
-101 GQKQPELDALRTR
+101 ELDALRQR
-114 LVEAV
+114 LVETV

-126 IGQMSGGSALYEL
+126 IGQMSGGSALYEM

-160 LQFPFADKSNAVVH
+160 LQFPFTEKNEAVIH

-210 GFLNLLKRYRPKAP
+210 GFLGLLKRYRPKAP

-243 ATINLAKNLRQRV
+243 FAINLAKNLRQRV

-271 MFTKTDL
+271 MFTKVDL

-285 FSGSDR
+285 FTGNDR
-291 SEYDRVW
+291 QEYDRVW

-308 KRDIVALFDER
+308 KRDVVALFDER

-329 ISVAQMSISRG
+329 ISIAQMSINRG
-340 NKLSP
+340 AKLSP
-345 GQLSFPLEFSAIKPA
+345 GQLSFPLEFSTIKPS
-360 LRVFLATLFENN
+360 LRAFLATLFETN

-391 GETNSAAAERIGQ
+391 GETNSAAAQRIAT
-404 RFGLNTGSL
+404 RFGLATDSL
-413 PKPQS
+413 PKQTA

-442 RQFASPAKT
+442 KQFASPAKA
-451 RLRYATFFGFVAVLA
+451 RMRYMTFFGFVAALA
-466 LALGGWTW
+466 IALGGWTW

-481 LAANVQADLD
+481 LTANVQADLD

-500 EDLQSRLQAMDI
+500 NDLQSRLQAMDI
-512 LEDRIDQLE
+512 LEDRIEQLE

-538 DQMEQRLLAEYYSGV
+538 DRLEQHLLTQYYSGV
-553 KQLMLDPVSQN
+553 KQIMLAPVSQN
-564 LVSFLKD
+564 LASFLKD
-571 VDAHPDQLAPMTHA
+571 VNTHPDQLAPMTHA
-585 PESGAIQVSAKTSGA
+585 PDSGAVQVSAHPAAMSTNN
-600 SGTPGAGA
+600 
-608 TSLSAT
+608 
-614 AGSQGSLYS
+614 QGGLYS

-647 HVEQAHLTDQ
+647 HVEAAHLTDQ

-667 SNRGTMPRD
+667 TNRGNMPRD
-676 QMIRSAERMI
+676 QMIKSAERMI
-686 TFYLARVNDDD
+686 TFYLSRVSDDD
-697 WPMVEANLSLVDQT
+697 WPMVDENLALVDQT

-748 VGDQNTA
+748 VGEGNTA
-755 LIGGSYA
+755 LVAGSYA

-795 NTASQDDLTLEGSPE
+795 NTSATDDLTLEGSPE
-810 QIQKALVGMYK
+810 QIQKALVAMYK
-821 DEYAQHWQKFMQG
+821 TEYAMHWQKFMQG
-834 IAVQSFGSFNQAVDS
+834 IAVQNFGGFNQAVDA

-861 KKVLETAYDQT
+861 RKVLETAYDQT
-872 SWDNPALANSALKS
+872 SWDNPSLANANLKLA
-886 VQGGVTSWFKNLFS
+886 QTGVTNWFKRLFS
-900 RAQSGPVS
+900 SRAPSAVGQLS

-917 VELGVGPIGQQFS
+917 VDAPMGPIGVEFA
-930 GLARVVAKQDG
+930 GLGRIVSTQD
-941 NSLLRGYMDSLSK
+941 NTSMLRGYMDTLSK
-954 VRTRFNVLK
+954 VRTRFNILK
-963 NQGDPGPGARELMQ
+963 NQGDPGPGARQLMQ
-977 QTLDGNGSEL
+977 QTLDGSGSEL
-987 ADSLKFVD
+987 ADSLKYVD
-995 EQMLTGLTDAQRKA
+995 EQMLTGLTDTQRKA

-1015 RPLMQAFAVVIQPA
+1015 RPLMQAYAVVIQPA
-1029 SAEVN
+1029 SVEVN
-1034 KVWNAQVYQPF
+1034 KVWNAQVYQTF
-1045 QGSLANKYPFDGSAK
+1045 QGSLANKYPFSGSAK
-1060 VEAGASEIAQVFGP
+1060 VEAAASEIGQVFGP
-1074 DGSVAKFVNTT
+1074 DGSIAKFVGTT

-1106 MTLTPDLTNGFARWV
+1106 LALTPDLTNGFSRWV
-1121 APLSGGAAGGGGAGG
+1121 APLAGGAAGGGGGGGG

-1151 PSTGTTE
+1151 PATGTTE
-1158 YTLAIDGQ
+1158 YTIAIDGQ

-1177 TNFVWPNPQGTPGA
+1177 TNFVWPNASGSPGA

-1209 GRYGLEK
+1209 GHYGLEK

-1230 FDLSWTQGN
+1230 FDLVWTQGN
-1239 VTVALSMRIIS
+1239 VSVEVSMRIIS
-1250 TSQPTGG
+1250 TSQATPSSNG
-1257 ASGGGDAPQ
+1257 SGSDTPQ
-1266 QQSLRG
+1266 AQSLRG
-1272 LKLPSSVVDLGAA
+1272 LQLPSSVVDVSAGA
-1285 NAALAIASGAAGGAS
+1285 NAAAAIASGIT
-1300 NANANAAAGSQAAA
+1300 
-1314 PPGAPTSAPV
+1314 PGAPGSAP
-1324 NVSANTQAAPAAVNP
+1324 APAAPAANRAP
-1339 GGGAQ
+1339 ATTGGAQ

>member
-1 MQRFLSWLT
+1 MRRILNVLT
-10 HKRTLTV
+10 HTRTLSI
-17 IGLIALAA
+17 IGLLALAA
-25 VLFIGAAVL
+25 VLFIGADTL
-34 QIDAAGSG
+34 QIDLM
-42 AAGSGPVW
+42 W
-50 PAAIFGAVVL
+50 PAIVLGAVIAL
-60 LMLLVWLWRKLRA
+60 WLLVWVVRRLRA

-83 LEAQAEAA
+83 LEQQAEKQTETGPAPTPA
-91 QAAPVSAAAS
+91 RQA
-101 GQKQPELDALRTR
+101 ELDVLRTR
-114 LVEAV
+114 LVDAV

-160 LQFPFADKSNAVVH
+160 LQFPFADKNSAVIH

-198 YSVHEEDRSEWL
+198 YSVHEEDRTEWI
-210 GFLNLLKRYRPKAP
+210 GFLGLLKRFRPKAP

-232 SIAELTGNRPE
+232 SIAELTSSKPE
-243 ATINLAKNLRQRV
+243 FAINLAKNLRQRV

-271 MFTKTDL
+271 MFTKADL

-291 SEYDRVW
+291 HEYDRVW

-308 KRDIVALFDER
+308 KRDVVGLFDEH
-319 FEELYEGLKE
+319 FEDLYDGLKE
-329 ISVAQMSISRG
+329 ISVAQMSINRG

-345 GQLSFPLEFSAIKPA
+345 GQLSFPLEFSTIKPA
-360 LRVFLATLFENN
+360 LRAFLATLFETN
-372 PFQYKPIF
+372 PFQHKPIF

-391 GETNSAAAERIGQ
+391 GETNSAAATRIAN
-404 RFGLNTGSL
+404 RFGLSADSL
-413 PKPQS
+413 PKPHS

-442 RQFASPAKT
+442 KQFASPAKT
-451 RLRYATFFGFVAVLA
+451 RMRYATFFGFVAVLA

-481 LAANVQADLD
+481 LADNVKADLD

-500 EDLQSRLQAMDI
+500 NDLQSRLQAMDI

-526 RPLSVSLGLYQG
+526 KPLAVSLGLYQG
-538 DQMEQRLLAEYYSGV
+538 DRLEQHLLTEYYNGV
-553 KQLMLDPVSQN
+553 RQILLDPVSQN
-564 LVSFLKD
+564 LASFLKD
-571 VDAHPDQLAPMTHA
+571 VNAHPDQLAPLNRTPDA
-585 PESGAIQVSAKTSGA
+585 AAIPVSAH
-600 SGTPGAGA
+600 
-608 TSLSAT
+608 T
-614 AGSQGSLYS
+614 AMAANSQGGLYS

-647 HVEQAHLTDQ
+647 HVETAHLTDQ
-657 IARFWRGWLE
+657 VARFWRGWLE
-667 SNRGTMPRD
+667 TNRGNMPRD
-676 QMIRSAERMI
+676 EMIRSAERMI
-686 TFYLARVNDDD
+686 TFYLSRVSDND
-697 WPMVEANLSLVDQT
+697 WPMIDQNLGLVDQT
-711 RENLRHV
+711 RENLRRV

-748 VGDQNTA
+748 VGENNTA
-755 LIGGSYA
+755 LVAGSYA

-795 NTASQDDLTLEGSPE
+795 NTSAHDDLTLEGSPE
-810 QIQKALVGMYK
+810 QIQKALVAMYK
-821 DEYAQHWQKFMQG
+821 TEYAMHWQKFMQG
-834 IAVQSFGSFNQAVDS
+834 IAVQSFGSFGQAVDA

-861 KKVLETAYDQT
+861 RKVLETAYDQT
-872 SWDNPALANSALKS
+872 SWDNPSLFNANLKRA
-886 VQGGVTSWFKNLFS
+886 QTGMTSWFKNWFS
-900 RAQSGPVS
+900 RAPTGQLN

-917 VELGVGPIGQQFS
+917 VEVPMGPIGQEFS
-930 GLARVVAKQDG
+930 ALGRIVVSGDNGSMLK
-941 NSLLRGYMDSLSK
+941 GYMDTLSK
-954 VRTRFNVLK
+954 VRTRFNVIK
-963 NQGDPGPGARELMQ
+963 NQGDPGPGARQLMQ
-977 QTLDGNGSEL
+977 QTLDGSGSEL
-987 ADSLKFVD
+987 ADSLKYVD
-995 EQMLTGLTDAQRKA
+995 EQMLTGLTDSQRKA

-1015 RPLMQAFAVVIQPA
+1015 RPLMAAYAVVIQPA
-1029 SAEVN
+1029 SVEVN
-1034 KVWNAQVYQPF
+1034 KVWNAQVYQTF
-1045 QGSLANKYPFDGSAK
+1045 QGSLANKYPFAGDAK
-1060 VEAGASEIAQVFGP
+1060 VEAGAGEIAQVFGP
-1074 DGSVAKFVNTT
+1074 DGAIAKFVGTT

-1098 ARTWGDMG
+1098 SRTWGDMG
-1106 MTLTPDLTNGFARWV
+1106 LALTPDFTSGFARWV
-1121 APLSGGAAGGGGAGG
+1121 APLAGGAATSGGQ
-1136 GGSSEPQT
+1136 SSAEPQT

-1151 PSTGTTE
+1151 PSSGTTE

-1166 QLRYRNTPPQW
+1166 QMRYRNTPPQW
-1177 TNFVWPNPQGTPGA
+1177 TNFVWPNPSGSPGA
-1191 TLSATT
+1191 TLNATT
-1197 FDGRTIQLVNEP
+1197 FDGRTLQLVNEP

-1239 VTVALSMRIIS
+1239 VTVAVSMRIIS
-1250 TSQPTGG
+1250 TSQASGG
-1257 ASGGGDAPQ
+1257 ASSDAPQ

-1272 LKLPSSVVDLGAA
+1272 LRLPSSVADVSAAA
-1285 NAALAIASGAAGGAS
+1285 NSVNATAAGAPGAVPAVAPAS
-1300 NANANAAAGSQAAA
+1300 PAARPATAAAA
-1314 PPGAPTSAPV
+1314 
-1324 NVSANTQAAPAAVNP
+1324 VSNT
-1339 GGGAQ
+1339 GGAQ

>member
-1 MQRFLSWLT
+1 MQRFLNVLT
-10 HKRTLTV
+10 HPRTLTIV
-17 IGLIALAA
+17 GFAALAA
-25 VLFIGAAVL
+25 VLFIAADAL
-34 QIDAAGSG
+34 QIGFVWAAG
-42 AAGSGPVW
+42 AL
-50 PAAIFGAVVL
+50 AVAL
-60 LMLLVWLWRKLRA
+60 ALWLATKLWRRSRV
-73 RRANNKLGEM
+73 RRANRQLGDM
-83 LEAQAEAA
+83 LEQQAETGK
-91 QAAPVSAAAS
+91 VSAAVAEPA
-101 GQKQPELDALRTR
+101 KRADLDVLRTR
-114 LVEAV
+114 LADSV

-126 IGQMSGGSALYEL
+126 IGQVSGGSALYEL

-147 PAAGKSSAVLNSG
+147 PAAGKSSAVINSG
-160 LQFPFADKSNAVVH
+160 LQFPFADKNSAVIH

-210 GFLNLLKRYRPKAP
+210 GFLDLLKRYRPKAP

-243 ATINLAKNLRQRV
+243 FAINLAKNLRQRV

-271 MFTKTDL
+271 MFTKADL

-285 FSGSDR
+285 FSSSDR
-291 SEYDRVW
+291 QEYDRVW

-308 KRDIVALFDER
+308 KRDVVALFDQR
-319 FEELYEGLKE
+319 FEELYDGLKE
-329 ISVAQMSISRG
+329 ISVAQLSISRG

-345 GQLSFPLEFSAIKPA
+345 GQLSFPLEFSTIKPA
-360 LRVFLATLFENN
+360 LRSFLATLFEDN

-391 GETNSAAAERIGQ
+391 GETNSAAAQRIAN
-404 RFGLNTGSL
+404 RFGLDSQSL
-413 PKPQS
+413 PKPHS

-442 RQFASPAKT
+442 RQFASPTKT
-451 RLRYATFFGFVAVLA
+451 RVRYATFFGFVAALA

-481 LAANVQADLD
+481 LVSNVQADLD
-491 NVVRLQQNR
+491 NVTRLQQNR
-500 EDLQSRLQAMDI
+500 NDLQSRLQAMDI
-512 LEDRIDQLE
+512 LEDRIEQLE

-526 RPLSVSLGLYQG
+526 KPLSVSLGLYQG
-538 DQMEQRLLAEYYSGV
+538 NRLEQHLLTEYYNGVRQILLA
-553 KQLMLDPVSQN
+553 PVSDN
-564 LVSFLKD
+564 LASFLKD
-571 VDAHPDQLAPMTHA
+571 VNAHPDQLAPMTRA
-585 PESGAIQVSAKTSGA
+585 PESGATPAGPLPVSVSANPA
-600 SGTPGAGA
+600 AAPGAA
-608 TSLSAT
+608 PSPAV
-614 AGSQGSLYS
+614 APNQQQGGLYN

-657 IARFWRGWLE
+657 VARFWRGWLE
-667 SNRGTMPRD
+667 TNRGNMPRD
-676 QMIRSAERMI
+676 EMIKSAERMI
-686 TFYLARVNDDD
+686 TFYLSRVSDND
-697 WPMVEANLSLVDQT
+697 WPMIEANLALVDQT
-711 RENLRHV
+711 RENLRRV

-748 VGDQNTA
+748 VGEGNTGLVA
-755 LIGGSYA
+755 GSYA

-795 NTASQDDLTLEGSPE
+795 NTASADDLTLEGSPE
-810 QIQKALVGMYK
+810 QIQKTLVAMYK
-821 DEYAQHWQKFMQG
+821 TEYAQHWQKFMQG
-834 IAVQSFGSFNQAVDS
+834 IAVQGFGNFTQAVDA
-849 MNRLGD
+849 MNKLGD

-861 KKVLETAYDQT
+861 RKVLETAYDQT
-872 SWDNPALANSALKS
+872 SWDNPSLANATIRKAQTG
-886 VQGGVTSWFKNLFS
+886 VVNWVKQWFTRQPGGQI
-900 RAQSGPVS
+900 A
-908 ANIDINGNP
+908 ANVDINGNP
-917 VELGVGPIGQQFS
+917 ADVPMGPIGQEFV
-930 GLARVVAKQDG
+930 GLGRIVATHDG
-941 NSLLRGYMDSLSK
+941 TSMLKGYMDTLSK
-954 VRTRFNVLK
+954 VRTRFNVIK
-963 NQGDPGPGARELMQ
+963 NQGDPGPGARQLMQ

-995 EQMLTGLTDAQRKA
+995 EQMLTGLTDSQRKS

-1029 SAEVN
+1029 SVEVN

-1045 QGSLANKYPFDGSAK
+1045 QNSLANKYPFAAGAK
-1060 VEAGASEIAQVFGP
+1060 VEAGAGEIAQVFGP
-1074 DGSVAKFVNTT
+1074 DGSIAKFVGAT
-1085 LGPLAVRRGDTLT
+1085 LGPLAVRRGDTLS

-1106 MTLTPDLTNGFARWV
+1106 LALTPDFTSGFARWV
-1121 APLSGGAAGGGGAGG
+1121 APLAGGAATSAA
-1136 GGSSEPQT
+1136 GSSEPQT
-1144 VFQILPQ
+1144 VFQVLPQ
-1151 PSTGTTE
+1151 PSSGTTE
-1158 YTLAIDGQ
+1158 YTIAIDGQ

-1177 TNFVWPNPQGTPGA
+1177 TNFVWPNPQGSPGA

-1197 FDGRTIQLVNEP
+1197 FDGRTVQLVNEP

-1221 QRKRRPDGT
+1221 QRKRRADGT
-1230 FDLSWTQGN
+1230 FDLTWTQGSVSVS
-1239 VTVALSMRIIS
+1239 VTMRIIS

-1257 ASGGGDAPQ
+1257 GGDQPQ

-1272 LKLPSSVVDLGAA
+1272 LRLPSSVADASAGGAA
-1285 NAALAIASGAAGGAS
+1285 NATAQPGSGGTAAAPQAAVATASAS
-1300 NANANAAAGSQAAA
+1300 NAQ
-1314 PPGAPTSAPV
+1314 
-1324 NVSANTQAAPAAVNP
+1324 
-1339 GGGAQ
+1339 GAQ

>member
-1 MQRFLSWLT
+1 MQRFLNVLT
-10 HKRTLTV
+10 HPRTLSIV
-17 IGLIALAA
+17 GVLALAA
-25 VLFIGAAVL
+25 VLFIAADTLQISYVWPVAVL
-34 QIDAAGSG
+34 
-42 AAGSGPVW
+42 
-50 PAAIFGAVVL
+50 AIVFAIWF
-60 LMLLVWLWRKLRA
+60 LVWLVRRLRVRRANRKLGDMLEQQAEAGKTNVPAAEPGKQAELDTLRA
-73 RRANNKLGEM
+73 R
-83 LEAQAEAA
+83 
-91 QAAPVSAAAS
+91 
-101 GQKQPELDALRTR
+101 
-114 LVEAV
+114 LVDTV

-126 IGQMSGGSALYEL
+126 IGQVSGGSALYEL

-147 PAAGKSSAVLNSG
+147 PAAGKSSAVINSG
-160 LQFPFADKSNAVVH
+160 LQFPFADKNSAVIH

-198 YSVHEEDRSEWL
+198 YSVHEEDRTEWL
-210 GFLNLLKRYRPKAP
+210 GFLGLLKRYRPKAP

-243 ATINLAKNLRQRV
+243 FAINLAKNLRQRV

-271 MFTKTDL
+271 MFTKVDL

-285 FSGSDR
+285 FSSNDR
-291 SEYDRVW
+291 QEYDRVW

-319 FEELYEGLKE
+319 FEELYDGLKE
-329 ISVAQMSISRG
+329 ISIAQLSISRG

-345 GQLSFPLEFSAIKPA
+345 GQLSFPLEFSTIKPA
-360 LRVFLATLFENN
+360 LRSFLATLFENN

-391 GETNSAAAERIGQ
+391 GETNSAAAHRIAG
-404 RFGLNTGSL
+404 RFGLDSASL
-413 PKPQS
+413 PKPHS

-442 RQFASPAKT
+442 RQFASPTKT
-451 RLRYATFFGFVAVLA
+451 RMRYATFFGFVAVLA

-481 LAANVQADLD
+481 LVTNVQADLD
-491 NVVRLQQNR
+491 NVTRLQQNR
-500 EDLQSRLQAMDI
+500 NDLQSRLQAMDI
-512 LEDRIDQLE
+512 LEDRIEQLD

-526 RPLSVSLGLYQG
+526 KPIAVSLGLYQG
-538 DQMEQRLLAEYYSGV
+538 DRLEQHLLTEYYNGVRQILLA
-553 KQLMLDPVSQN
+553 PVAGN
-564 LVSFLKD
+564 LASFLKD
-571 VDAHPDQLAPMTHA
+571 VNTHPDQLAPMTRA
-585 PESGAIQVSAKTSGA
+585 PESGAVPVSDRAPA
-600 SGTPGAGA
+600 QNA
-608 TSLSAT
+608 
-614 AGSQGSLYS
+614 QGGLYN

-667 SNRGTMPRD
+667 TNRGNMPRD
-676 QMIRSAERMI
+676 EMIKSAERMI
-686 TFYLARVNDDD
+686 TFYLSRVSDND
-697 WPMVEANLSLVDQT
+697 WPMIDANLALVDQT

-748 VGDQNTA
+748 VGEGNTN
-755 LIGGSYA
+755 LIAGSYA

-768 REAWFQYVQPAI
+768 RDAWFQYVQPAI

-795 NTASQDDLTLEGSPE
+795 NTATQDDLTLEGSPE
-810 QIQKALVGMYK
+810 QIQKTLVAMYK
-821 DEYAQHWQKFMQG
+821 TEYAQHWQKFMQG
-834 IAVQSFGSFNQAVDS
+834 IAVQGFGSFGQAVDG
-849 MNRLGD
+849 MNKLGD

-861 KKVLETAYDQT
+861 RKVLETAYDQT
-872 SWDNPALANSALKS
+872 SWDNPSLANATLKKAQTGM
-886 VQGGVTSWFKNLFS
+886 VNWVKQWFTRQPGGQV
-900 RAQSGPVS
+900 A

-917 VELGVGPIGQQFS
+917 ADIPMGPIGQEFI
-930 GLARVVAKQDG
+930 GLGRIVATHDG
-941 NSLLRGYMDSLSK
+941 TSMLRGYMDTLSK
-954 VRTRFNVLK
+954 VRTRFNVIK
-963 NQGDPGPGARELMQ
+963 NQGDPGPGARQLMQ

-995 EQMLTGLTDAQRKA
+995 EQMLTGLTDSQRKS

-1029 SAEVN
+1029 SVEVN
-1034 KVWNAQVYQPF
+1034 KVWNAQVYQQF
-1045 QGSLANKYPFDGSAK
+1045 QTSLANKYPFAPGAK
-1060 VEAGASEIAQVFGP
+1060 VEAGAGEISQVFGP
-1074 DGSVAKFVNTT
+1074 DGSIAKFVGTT
-1085 LGPLAVRRGDTLT
+1085 LGPLAVRRGDTLS

-1106 MTLTPDLTNGFARWV
+1106 LALTPDFTSGFAHWV
-1121 APLSGGAAGGGGAGG
+1121 APLAGGAAAASA

-1158 YTLAIDGQ
+1158 YTIAIDGQ

-1177 TNFVWPNPQGTPGA
+1177 TNFVWPNPSGSPGA

-1197 FDGRTIQLVNEP
+1197 FDGRTLQLVNEP

-1230 FDLSWTQGN
+1230 FDLTWVQGSVN
-1239 VTVALSMRIIS
+1239 ISVTMRIIS
-1250 TSQPTGG
+1250 TSQPTTG
-1257 ASGGGDAPQ
+1257 SGDAPQ

-1272 LKLPSSVVDLGAA
+1272 MRLPSSVADLSAG
-1285 NAALAIASGAAGGAS
+1285 NAVNATAAGTAPAAAVTAAAAS
-1300 NANANAAAGSQAAA
+1300 NAQ
-1314 PPGAPTSAPV
+1314 
-1324 NVSANTQAAPAAVNP
+1324 
-1339 GGGAQ
+1339 GAQ

>member
-1 MQRFLSWLT
+1 MQRFLNVLT
-10 HKRTLTV
+10 HKRTLSI
-17 IGLIALAA
+17 IGFIALAA
-25 VLFIGAAVL
+25 VLYIAADTL
-34 QIDAAGSG
+34 QIGLIW
-42 AAGSGPVW
+42 V
-50 PAAIFGAVVL
+50 AVVL
-60 LMLLVWLWRKLRA
+60 GVLLALWLIMWIVRRIRV
-73 RRANNKLGEM
+73 RRANSKLGDM
-83 LEAQAEAA
+83 LEQQAQAEAPA
-91 QAAPVSAAAS
+91 AVAARGTQA
-101 GQKQPELDALRTR
+101 ELDALRTR
-114 LVEAV
+114 LTDAV

-126 IGQMSGGSALYEL
+126 IGQLSGGSALYEL

-147 PAAGKSSAVLNSG
+147 PAAGKSSAVINSG
-160 LQFPFADKSNAVVH
+160 LQFPFADKKEAIVH

-198 YSVHEEDRSEWL
+198 YSIHEEDRGEWL
-210 GFLNLLKRYRPKAP
+210 GFLGLLKRYRPKAP

-243 ATINLAKNLRQRV
+243 FAINLAKNLRQRV

-271 MFTKTDL
+271 MFTKVDL

-285 FSGSDR
+285 FSANDR
-291 SEYDRVW
+291 HEYDRVW

-308 KRDIVALFDER
+308 KRDVVAQFDER

-329 ISVAQMSISRG
+329 ISIAQMSISRG
-340 NKLSP
+340 NALTP
-345 GQLSFPLEFSAIKPA
+345 GQLSFPLEFSTIKPA
-360 LRVFLATLFENN
+360 LRAFLATLFENN

-391 GETNSAAAERIGQ
+391 GETNSAAAQRIAN
-404 RFGLNTGSL
+404 RFALSADGL
-413 PKPQS
+413 PKAQP

-423 GFFLR
+423 GFFLK
-428 DLFSKVIFADRQTV
+428 DLFSKVIFADKQTV

-451 RLRYATFFGFVAVLA
+451 RLRYATFFGVVAALA

-474 STIGNQQ
+474 SAVNNQQ
-481 LAANVQADLD
+481 LVANVQADLD
-491 NVVRLQQNR
+491 NVQRLQQNR
-500 EDLQSRLQAMDI
+500 NDLQSRLQAMDI

-526 RPLSVSLGLYQG
+526 KPLAVSLGLYQG
-538 DQMEQRLLAEYYSGV
+538 DRIEQHLLEEYYNGV
-553 KQLMLDPVSQN
+553 RQIMLTPVSQN
-564 LVSFLKD
+564 LASFMKD
-571 VDAHPDQLAPMTHA
+571 VDAHPEQLAPMTHT
-585 PESGAIQVSAKTSGA
+585 PDSGAVPVSAHAAMSNT
-600 SGTPGAGA
+600 
-608 TSLSAT
+608 
-614 AGSQGSLYS
+614 SQGGLYS
-623 DASPTNVEDAYNALK
+623 DASPSSVEDAYNALK

-647 HVEQAHLTDQ
+647 HVETAHLTDQ

-667 SNRGTMPRD
+667 QNRGNMPRD
-676 QMIRSAERMI
+676 EMIRSAERMI

-697 WPMVEANLSLVDQT
+697 WPMIDANLSLVDQT

-735 ASTRFAPMTIARI
+735 ASTRFAPMTVARI
-748 VGDQNTA
+748 VGDGNTA
-755 LIGGSYA
+755 LVAGSYA

-795 NTASQDDLTLEGSPE
+795 NTSASDDLTLEGSPE
-810 QIQKALVGMYK
+810 QIQKTLVGMYK
-821 DEYAQHWQKFMQG
+821 AEYAQHWQKFMQG
-834 IAVQSFGSFNQAVDS
+834 IAVQDFGSFGQAVDA

-861 KKVLETAYDQT
+861 RKILETAYDQT
-872 SWDNPALANSALKS
+872 SWDNPSLVNTTIKQAQSGIK
-886 VQGGVTSWFKNLFS
+886 GWFKNLFS
-900 RAQSGPVS
+900 RATSGTVE

-917 VELGVGPIGQQFS
+917 VEIPMGPIGQAFA
-930 GLARVVAKQDG
+930 GLGRIVVTHDNGSMLK
-941 NSLLRGYMDSLSK
+941 GYMDSLSK
-954 VRTRFNVLK
+954 VRTRFNTIK
-963 NQGDPGPGARELMQ
+963 NQGDPGPGARQLMQ

-987 ADSLKFVD
+987 SDSLKFVD
-995 EQMLTGLTDAQRKA
+995 EQMLTGLTDDQRKA

-1015 RPLMQAFAVVIQPA
+1015 RPLMQAYAVVIQPA
-1029 SAEVN
+1029 SVEVN

-1045 QGSLANKYPFDGSAK
+1045 QASLASKYPFAGTAK
-1060 VEAGASEIAQVFGP
+1060 VEAGASEIGQMFGP
-1074 DGSVAKFVNTT
+1074 DGAISKFVSTT

-1106 MTLTPDLTNGFARWV
+1106 LALTPDFTGGFSRWV
-1121 APLSGGAAGGGGAGG
+1121 APLGGGAAGAS

-1177 TNFVWPNPQGTPGA
+1177 TNFVWPNPNGAPGA

-1221 QRKRRPDGT
+1221 QRSRRPDGT
-1230 FDLSWTQGN
+1230 FDLMWTQGS
-1239 VTVALSMRIIS
+1239 VSVSLSMRIIS
-1250 TSQPTGG
+1250 TSQPT
-1257 ASGGGDAPQ
+1257 ASSGDAPQ
-1266 QQSLRG
+1266 QQG
-1272 LKLPSSVVDLGAA
+1272 LKGVQLPSS
-1285 NAALAIASGAAGGAS
+1285 IASVGAAGSAQVAQSAQNTPGAS
-1300 NANANAAAGSQAAA
+1300 APADAQAA
-1314 PPGAPTSAPV
+1314 TSAPQ
-1324 NVSANTQAAPAAVNP
+1324 TTAPATVAGSTNSQGV
-1339 GGGAQ
+1339 AQ

>member
-1 MQRFLSWLT
+1 MQRFLNVLT
-10 HKRTLTV
+10 HPRTLTIV
-17 IGLIALAA
+17 GFAALAA
-25 VLFIGAAVL
+25 VLFIAADALQIGLVWAAVAL
-34 QIDAAGSG
+34 AA
-42 AAGSGPVW
+42 ALALW
-50 PAAIFGAVVL
+50 LATK
-60 LMLLVWLWRKLRA
+60 LWRRWRV
-73 RRANNKLGEM
+73 RRANRQLGDI
-83 LEAQAEAA
+83 LEQQAETGK
-91 QAAPVSAAAS
+91 VSAAVAEPA
-101 GQKQPELDALRTR
+101 KRADLDVLRTR
-114 LVEAV
+114 LADTV

-126 IGQMSGGSALYEL
+126 IGQVSGGSALYEL

-147 PAAGKSSAVLNSG
+147 PAAGKSSAVINSG
-160 LQFPFADKSNAVVH
+160 LQFPFADKNSAVIH

-210 GFLNLLKRYRPKAP
+210 GFLDLLKRHRPKAP

-243 ATINLAKNLRQRV
+243 FAINLAKNLRQRV

-271 MFTKTDL
+271 MFTKADL

-285 FSGSDR
+285 FSSNDR
-291 SEYDRVW
+291 QEYDRVW

-308 KRDIVALFDER
+308 KRDVVALFDQR
-319 FEELYEGLKE
+319 FEELYDGLKE
-329 ISVAQMSISRG
+329 ISVAQLSISRG

-345 GQLSFPLEFSAIKPA
+345 GQLSFPLEFSTIKPA
-360 LRVFLATLFENN
+360 LRSFLATLFEDN

-391 GETNSAAAERIGQ
+391 GETNSAAAQRIAN
-404 RFGLNTGSL
+404 RFGLDSQSL
-413 PKPQS
+413 PKPHS

-442 RQFASPAKT
+442 RQFASPTKT
-451 RLRYATFFGFVAVLA
+451 RMRYATFFGFVAALA

-481 LAANVQADLD
+481 LVSNVQADLD
-491 NVVRLQQNR
+491 NVTRLQQNR
-500 EDLQSRLQAMDI
+500 NDLQSRLQAMDI
-512 LEDRIDQLE
+512 LEDRIEQLE

-526 RPLSVSLGLYQG
+526 KPLSVSLGLYQG
-538 DQMEQRLLAEYYSGV
+538 NRLEQHLLTEYYNGVRQILLA
-553 KQLMLDPVSQN
+553 PVSDN
-564 LVSFLKD
+564 LASFLKD
-571 VDAHPDQLAPMTHA
+571 VNAHPDQLAPMTRA
-585 PESGAIQVSAKTSGA
+585 PESGATPAGPMPVSTNPAA
-600 SGTPGAGA
+600 PGAA
-608 TSLSAT
+608 PSSSA
-614 AGSQGSLYS
+614 AQGQQQGGLYN

-657 IARFWRGWLE
+657 VARFWRGWLE
-667 SNRGTMPRD
+667 TNRGNMPRD
-676 QMIRSAERMI
+676 EMIKSAERMI
-686 TFYLARVNDDD
+686 TFYLSRVSDND
-697 WPMVEANLSLVDQT
+697 WPMIEANLALVDQT

-748 VGDQNTA
+748 VGEGNTGLVA
-755 LIGGSYA
+755 GSYA

-795 NTASQDDLTLEGSPE
+795 NTASADDLTLEGSPE
-810 QIQKALVGMYK
+810 QIQKTLVAMYK
-821 DEYAQHWQKFMQG
+821 TEYAQHWQKFMQG
-834 IAVQSFGSFNQAVDS
+834 IAVQGFGNFTQAVDA
-849 MNRLGD
+849 MNKLGD

-861 KKVLETAYDQT
+861 RKVLETAYDQT
-872 SWDNPALANSALKS
+872 SWDNPSLANATIKKAQTG
-886 VQGGVTSWFKNLFS
+886 VVNWVKRWFTRQPGGQI
-900 RAQSGPVS
+900 A
-908 ANIDINGNP
+908 ANVDINGNP
-917 VELGVGPIGQQFS
+917 ADVPMGPIGQEFV
-930 GLARVVAKQDG
+930 GLGRIVATRDG
-941 NSLLRGYMDSLSK
+941 TSMLKGYMDTLSK
-954 VRTRFNVLK
+954 ARTRFNVIK
-963 NQGDPGPGARELMQ
+963 NQGDPGPGARQLMQ

-995 EQMLTGLTDAQRKA
+995 EQMLTGLTDSQRKA

-1029 SAEVN
+1029 SVEVN

-1045 QGSLANKYPFDGSAK
+1045 QNSLANKYPFAAGAK
-1060 VEAGASEIAQVFGP
+1060 VEAGAGEIAQVFGP
-1074 DGSVAKFVNTT
+1074 DGSIAKFVGTT
-1085 LGPLAVRRGDTLT
+1085 LGPLAVRRGDTLS

-1106 MTLTPDLTNGFARWV
+1106 LVLTPDFTSGFARWV
-1121 APLSGGAAGGGGAGG
+1121 APLAGGAATSAGA
-1136 GGSSEPQT
+1136 SSEPQT
-1144 VFQILPQ
+1144 VFQVLPQ
-1151 PSTGTTE
+1151 PSSGTTE
-1158 YTLAIDGQ
+1158 YTIAIDGQ

-1177 TNFVWPNPQGTPGA
+1177 MNFVWPNPQGSPGA

-1197 FDGRTIQLVNEP
+1197 FDGRTVQLVNEP

-1230 FDLSWTQGN
+1230 FDLTWTQGN
-1239 VTVALSMRIIS
+1239 VSVSVTMRIIS

-1257 ASGGGDAPQ
+1257 GGDQPQ

-1272 LKLPSSVVDLGAA
+1272 LRLPSSVADASAGGAA
-1285 NAALAIASGAAGGAS
+1285 NATAQPGSGAAAAAPQAAVATASAS
-1300 NANANAAAGSQAAA
+1300 NAQ
-1314 PPGAPTSAPV
+1314 
-1324 NVSANTQAAPAAVNP
+1324 
-1339 GGGAQ
+1339 GAQ

>member
-1 MQRFLSWLT
+1 MQRFLNGLT
-10 HKRTLTV
+10 HSRTLSI
-17 IGLIALAA
+17 IGVLALAA
-25 VLFIGAAVL
+25 VLFIAADTL
-34 QIDAAGSG
+34 QIDPIWAA
-42 AAGSGPVW
+42 AAL
-50 PAAIFGAVVL
+50 GAVLVL
-60 LMLLVWLWRKLRA
+60 WFLIWLVRRLLA
-73 RRANNKLGEM
+73 RRANRKLGDM
-83 LEAQAEAA
+83 LEQQAEKQTEAG
-91 QAAPVSAAAS
+91 AAATPAR
-101 GQKQPELDALRTR
+101 QAELDALRTR
-114 LVEAV
+114 LVDAV

-126 IGQMSGGSALYEL
+126 IGQVSGGAALYEL

-160 LQFPFADKSNAVVH
+160 LQFPFADKNNAVIH

-198 YSVHEEDRSEWL
+198 YSVHEEDRTEWL
-210 GFLNLLKRYRPKAP
+210 GFLGLLKRHRPKAP

-232 SIAELTGNRPE
+232 SIAELTGSRPE
-243 ATINLAKNLRQRV
+243 FAINLAKNLRQRV

-285 FSGSDR
+285 FSGSER
-291 SEYDRVW
+291 HEYDRVW

-345 GQLSFPLEFSAIKPA
+345 GQLSFPLEFSTIKPA
-360 LRVFLATLFENN
+360 LRSFLATLFETN

-391 GETNSAAAERIGQ
+391 GETNSAAAHRIAN
-404 RFGLNTGSL
+404 RFGLDAGGIA
-413 PKPQS
+413 KPQS

-442 RQFASPAKT
+442 KQFASPAKT
-451 RLRYATFFGFVAVLA
+451 RMRYGTFFAFVAVLA

-474 STIGNQQ
+474 STVNNQQ
-481 LAANVQADLD
+481 LASNVQADLD

-500 EDLQSRLQAMDI
+500 NDLQSRLQAMDI

-526 RPLSVSLGLYQG
+526 RPLAVSLGLYQG
-538 DQMEQRLLAEYYSGV
+538 DRLEQHLLTEYYNGV
-553 KQLMLDPVSQN
+553 KQIMLDPVAQN
-564 LVSFLKD
+564 LEGFLKD
-571 VDAHPDQLAPMTHA
+571 VNAHPEQLAPMTRA
-585 PESGAIQVSAKTSGA
+585 PDSGAVPVSAHGSA
-600 SGTPGAGA
+600 MVA
-608 TSLSAT
+608 TS
-614 AGSQGSLYS
+614 QGGLYS

-638 TYLMLSDKR
+638 TYLMLGDKR
-647 HVEQAHLTDQ
+647 HVETAHLTDQ
-657 IARFWRGWLE
+657 VARFWRGWLE
-667 SNRGTMPRD
+667 TNRGNMPRD
-676 QMIRSAERMI
+676 EMIRSAERMI
-686 TFYLARVNDDD
+686 TFYLSRVSDDD
-697 WPMVEANLSLVDQT
+697 WPMIDQNLSLVDQT
-711 RENLRHV
+711 RENLRRV

-748 VGDQNTA
+748 VGDNNTSLVA
-755 LIGGSYA
+755 GSYA

-768 REAWFQYVQPAI
+768 RDAWFQYVQPAI

-795 NTASQDDLTLEGSPE
+795 NTSAHDDLTLEGSPE
-810 QIQKALVGMYK
+810 QIQKALVSMYK
-821 DEYAQHWQKFMQG
+821 TEYAMHWQKFMQG
-834 IAVQSFGSFNQAVDS
+834 IAVQNFGSFNQAVDA

-861 KKVLETAYDQT
+861 RKVLETAYDQT
-872 SWDNPALANSALKS
+872 SWDNPSLASATAKG
-886 VQGGVTSWFKNLFS
+886 VQSGVTGWFKQWFS
-900 RAQSGPVS
+900 HTAAAPVT

-917 VELGVGPIGQQFS
+917 VDLPMGPIGQEFA
-930 GLARVVAKQDG
+930 GLGRIVARQDNG
-941 NSLLRGYMDSLSK
+941 SMLQGYMDTLSK
-954 VRTRFNVLK
+954 VRTRFNVIK
-963 NQGDPGPGARELMQ
+963 NQGDPGPGARQLMQ

-987 ADSLKFVD
+987 ADSLKYVD
-995 EQMLTGLTDAQRKA
+995 EQMLTGLTDSQRKG

-1029 SAEVN
+1029 SVEVN

-1045 QGSLANKYPFDGSAK
+1045 QTSLANKYPFAGDAK
-1060 VEAGASEIAQVFGP
+1060 VEAGANEIAQVFGP
-1074 DGSVAKFVNTT
+1074 DGSVAKFVGTT

-1106 MTLTPDLTNGFARWV
+1106 LALTPDFTTGFARWV
-1121 APLSGGAAGGGGAGG
+1121 APLSGGAAGGAQ

-1151 PSTGTTE
+1151 PTTGTTE

-1177 TNFVWPNPQGTPGA
+1177 TNFVWPNPSGSPGA

-1221 QRKRRPDGT
+1221 QRKREPDGT
-1230 FDLSWTQGN
+1230 FDLSWTQGA
-1239 VTVALSMRIIS
+1239 VTVAVSMRIIS
-1250 TSQPTGG
+1250 TSQPSSG
-1257 ASGGGDAPQ
+1257 AGDAPQ

-1272 LKLPSSVVDLGAA
+1272 LHLPSSVADVSAAA
-1285 NAALAIASGAAGGAS
+1285 NSVNATQAGASGPAGAAGS
-1300 NANANAAAGSQAAA
+1300 AGGSS
-1314 PPGAPTSAPV
+1314 P
-1324 NVSANTQAAPAAVNP
+1324 APAAGNGSASTQANP
-1339 GGGAQ
+1339 GAAATADSNTGGAQ

>member
-1 MQRFLSWLT
+1 MQRFFNVLT
-10 HKRTLTV
+10 NTRTLSV
-17 IGLIALAA
+17 VGVIALAA
-25 VLFIGAAVL
+25 ALFIAADAL
-34 QIDAAGSG
+34 QIS
-42 AAGSGPVW
+42 PVW
-50 PAAIFGAVVL
+50 PAAVLGAL
-60 LMLLVWLWRKLRA
+60 FALWLVFWLWRRA
-73 RRANNKLGEM
+73 RVRRANRKLGDM
-83 LEAQAEAA
+83 LEQQAQTDNAAPAAAPARQAE
-91 QAAPVSAAAS
+91 
-101 GQKQPELDALRTR
+101 LDVLRTR
-114 LVEAV
+114 LVDAV

-126 IGQMSGGSALYEL
+126 IGQLSGGSALYEL

-160 LQFPFADKSNAVVH
+160 LQFPFADKHDAVVH

-210 GFLNLLKRYRPKAP
+210 GFLGLLKRHRPKAP

-243 ATINLAKNLRQRV
+243 FAINLAKNLRQRV

-271 MFTKTDL
+271 MFTKADL

-285 FSGSDR
+285 FSGNDR
-291 SEYDRVW
+291 QEYDRVW

-329 ISVAQMSISRG
+329 ISIAQMSLSRG
-340 NKLSP
+340 KQLTP

-360 LRVFLATLFENN
+360 LRAFLATLFENN

-391 GETNSAAAERIGQ
+391 GETSSAAAQRIAN
-404 RFGLNTGSL
+404 RFLLSAEGL
-413 PKPQS
+413 PKPHS

-442 RQFASPAKT
+442 KQFASPAKT

-481 LAANVQADLD
+481 LVANVQADLD
-491 NVVRLQQNR
+491 NVERLQQNR
-500 EDLQSRLQAMDI
+500 NDLQSRLQAMDI
-512 LEDRIDQLE
+512 LEDRIEQLE

-526 RPLSVSLGLYQG
+526 RPLAVSLGLYQG
-538 DQMEQRLLAEYYSGV
+538 DRLEQHLLEEYYSGV
-553 KQLMLDPVSQN
+553 RQIMLTPVSQN
-564 LVSFLKD
+564 LASFLKD
-571 VDAHPDQLAPMTHA
+571 VDAHPELLAPMSHT
-585 PESGAIQVSAKTSGA
+585 PDSGAIPVSAHTA
-600 SGTPGAGA
+600 MAG
-608 TSLSAT
+608 
-614 AGSQGSLYS
+614 GSQGGLYS
-623 DASPTNVEDAYNALK
+623 AASPTSVEDAYNALK

-647 HVEQAHLTDQ
+647 HVEAAHLTDQ

-667 SNRGTMPRD
+667 TNRGNMPRD
-676 QMIRSAERMI
+676 EMIKSAERMI
-686 TFYLARVNDDD
+686 TFYLARVSDDD
-697 WPMVEANLSLVDQT
+697 WPMIDANLALVDQT

-735 ASTRFAPMTIARI
+735 ASTRFAPMTVARI
-748 VGDQNTA
+748 VGDTNTS
-755 LIGGSYA
+755 LIAGSYA
-762 IPGTFT
+762 ISGTFT

-795 NTASQDDLTLEGSPE
+795 NTSAQDDLTLEGSPE
-810 QIQKALVGMYK
+810 QIQKALVSMYK
-821 DEYAQHWQKFMQG
+821 TEYAQNWQKFMQG
-834 IAVQSFGSFNQAVDS
+834 IAVQDFGTFGQAVDA

-861 KKVLETAYDQT
+861 RKILETAYDQT
-872 SWDNPALANSALKS
+872 SWDNPSLAS
-886 VQGGVTSWFKNLFS
+886 VSIKRAESGVTGWVKQWFS
-900 RAQSGPVS
+900 RMSGNTATAS
-908 ANIDINGNP
+908 LDLNGNP
-917 VELGVGPIGQQFS
+917 VEPSMGPIGQAFA
-930 GLARVVAKQDG
+930 GLGRMVVTHDNA
-941 NSLLRGYMDSLSK
+941 SLLGGYMDSLSK
-954 VRTRFNVLK
+954 VRTRLNVIK
-963 NQGDPGPGARELMQ
+963 NQGDPGPGARQLMQ

-987 ADSLKFVD
+987 SDSLKFVD
-995 EQMLTGLTDAQRKA
+995 EQMLTGLTDAQKKA

-1015 RPLMQAFAVVIQPA
+1015 RPLMQAYAVVIQPA
-1029 SAEVN
+1029 SVEVN

-1045 QGSLANKYPFDGSAK
+1045 QASLANKYPFAGSAK
-1060 VEAGASEIAQVFGP
+1060 IEAGASEIAQMFGP
-1074 DGSVAKFVNTT
+1074 DGAISKFVGTT
-1085 LGPLAVRRGDTLT
+1085 LGPLAVRRGDTLS

-1106 MTLTPDLTNGFARWV
+1106 LTLAPDFTNGFARWV
-1121 APLSGGAAGGGGAGG
+1121 APLAGGAAGAGQ
-1136 GGSSEPQT
+1136 GSSEPQT

-1151 PSTGTTE
+1151 PSSGTTE
-1158 YTLAIDGQ
+1158 YTVAIDGQ

-1177 TNFVWPNPQGTPGA
+1177 TNFVWPNPQGAPGA

-1197 FDGRTIQLVNEP
+1197 FDGRTIQFVNEP

-1221 QRKRRPDGT
+1221 QRTRHPDGT
-1230 FDLSWTQGN
+1230 FDLTWTQGS
-1239 VTVALSMRIIS
+1239 VTVSVSMRIVS
-1250 TSQPTGG
+1250 TSQPTA
-1257 ASGGGDAPQ
+1257 ASSNAPQ
-1266 QQSLRG
+1266 QQG
-1272 LKLPSSVVDLGAA
+1272 LSGVQLPSSIASVGTVSTAAA
-1285 NAALAIASGAAGGAS
+1285 NSAPAVGAS
-1300 NANANAAAGSQAAA
+1300 ASPAAVAAAA
-1314 PPGAPTSAPV
+1314 P
-1324 NVSANTQAAPAAVNP
+1324 TQT
-1339 GGGAQ
+1339 GGTAQ

>member
-1 MQRFLSWLT
+1 MQRILNVLT
-10 HKRTLTV
+10 HPRTLSIV
-17 IGLIALAA
+17 GIVALAA
-25 VLFIGAAVL
+25 ILFIVADTLQLPLLWPAIAFAAILVLWLGAALWRRWRVKRANRQL
-34 QIDAAGSG
+34 G
-42 AAGSGPVW
+42 AILEEQAETGKITA
-50 PAAIFGAVVL
+50 PAA
-60 LMLLVWLWRKLRA
+60 
-73 RRANNKLGEM
+73 
-83 LEAQAEAA
+83 AA
-91 QAAPVSAAAS
+91 LAPADKSAD
-101 GQKQPELDALRTR
+101 LDVLRTR
-114 LVEAV
+114 LSDAV

-126 IGQMSGGSALYEL
+126 IGQVSGGSALYEL

-147 PAAGKSSAVLNSG
+147 PAAGKSSAVINSG
-160 LQFPFADKSNAVVH
+160 LQFPFADKNSAVIH

-210 GFLNLLKRYRPKAP
+210 GFLGLLKRYRPKAP

-243 ATINLAKNLRQRV
+243 FAINLAKNLRQRV

-271 MFTKTDL
+271 MFTKADL

-285 FSGSDR
+285 FSSSDKH
-291 SEYDRVW
+291 EYDRVW

-308 KRDIVALFDER
+308 KRDVVALFDER

-329 ISVAQMSISRG
+329 ISVAQLSMSRG
-340 NKLSP
+340 NQLSP
-345 GQLSFPLEFSAIKPA
+345 GQLSFPLEFSTIKPA
-360 LRVFLATLFENN
+360 LRAFLATLFENN

-391 GETNSAAAERIGQ
+391 GETNSAAAQRIAH
-404 RFGLNTGSL
+404 RFGLDATAL
-413 PKPQS
+413 PKPHS

-442 RQFASPAKT
+442 RQFASPTKT
-451 RLRYATFFGFVAVLA
+451 RLRYATFFGFVAALA

-481 LAANVQADLD
+481 LVANVQADLD
-491 NVVRLQQNR
+491 NVMRLEQGRN
-500 EDLQSRLQAMDI
+500 DLQSRLQAMDI
-512 LEDRIDQLE
+512 LEDRIEQLE

-526 RPLSVSLGLYQG
+526 KPLSVSLGLYQG
-538 DQMEQRLLAEYYSGV
+538 DRLEQHLLTEYYNGV
-553 KQLMLDPVSQN
+553 RQILLNPVSQN
-564 LVSFLKD
+564 LASFLKD
-571 VDAHPDQLAPMTHA
+571 VNAHPDQLAPLNRA
-585 PESGAIQVSAKTSGA
+585 AD
-600 SGTPGAGA
+600 AGA
-608 TSLSAT
+608 AQPGPVPVSTNP
-614 AGSQGSLYS
+614 AGAAQQQAQAAAAPQGGLYS

-657 IARFWRGWLE
+657 VARFWRGWLE
-667 SNRGTMPRD
+667 TNRGNMPRD
-676 QMIRSAERMI
+676 EMIKSAERMI
-686 TFYLARVNDDD
+686 SFYLSRVNDND
-697 WPMVEANLSLVDQT
+697 WPMIDANLALVDQT
-711 RENLRHV
+711 RENLRRV

-748 VGDQNTA
+748 VGDGNQG
-755 LIGGSYA
+755 LIAGSYA

-768 REAWFQYVQPAI
+768 RDAWFQYVQPAI

-795 NTASQDDLTLEGSPE
+795 NTSSQDDLTLEGSPE
-810 QIQKALVGMYK
+810 QIQKALVAMYK
-821 DEYAQHWQKFMQG
+821 TEYAQHWQKFMQG
-834 IAVQSFGSFNQAVDS
+834 IAVQGFSSFGQAVDG

-861 KKVLETAYDQT
+861 RKVLETAYDQT
-872 SWDNPALANSALKS
+872 SWDNPSLANAAIK
-886 VQGGVTSWFKNLFS
+886 QAQTGVVNWFKQLFS
-900 RAQSGPVS
+900 RSQAGQVAA

-917 VELGVGPIGQQFS
+917 ADVPMGPVGQEFI
-930 GLARVVAKQDG
+930 GLARIVSTHDG
-941 NSLLRGYMDSLSK
+941 TSLLKGYMDTLSK
-954 VRTRFNVLK
+954 VRTRFNVIK
-963 NQGDPGPGARELMQ
+963 NQGDPGPGARQLMQ

-995 EQMLTGLTDAQRKA
+995 EQMLTGLTDSQRKS

-1015 RPLMQAFAVVIQPA
+1015 RPLMQAFSVVIQPA
-1029 SAEVN
+1029 SVEVN

-1045 QGSLANKYPFDGSAK
+1045 QSSLANKYPFAANAK
-1060 VEAGASEIAQVFGP
+1060 VEAGAGEIAQVFGP
-1074 DGSVAKFVNTT
+1074 DGSIAKFVGTT
-1085 LGPLAVRRGDTLT
+1085 LGPLAVRRGDTLA

-1106 MTLTPDLTNGFARWV
+1106 IGLTPDFTNGFARWV
-1121 APLSGGAAGGGGAGG
+1121 APLAGGAAGGGAAA
-1136 GGSSEPQT
+1136 SSEPQT

-1158 YTLAIDGQ
+1158 YTIAIDGQ

-1177 TNFVWPNPQGTPGA
+1177 TNFVWPNPQGSPGA
-1191 TLSATT
+1191 TLSVTT
-1197 FDGRTIQLVNEP
+1197 FDGRTVQLVNEP

-1230 FDLSWTQGN
+1230 FDLTWAQGSVN
-1239 VTVALSMRIIS
+1239 VSVTMRIIS

-1257 ASGGGDAPQ
+1257 GGDQPQ

-1272 LKLPSSVVDLGAA
+1272 LTLPSSIADASAGAA
-1285 NAALAIASGAAGGAS
+1285 QNATAVPGAGAAGASGTSAAVAAAAAS
-1300 NANANAAAGSQAAA
+1300 NAQ
-1314 PPGAPTSAPV
+1314 
-1324 NVSANTQAAPAAVNP
+1324 
-1339 GGGAQ
+1339 GAQ